1 MEDMERYHIGLDIG
15 TSSVGWAVIGDDFK
29 IKRKKGKNLIG
40 VRLFKE
46 GDTAAERRGFRTQR
60 RRLNRR
66 KWRLKLLEEI
76 FDPYMAEVDEYF
88 FARLK
93 ESNLSPKDSN
103 KKYLG
108 SLLFPDVSDSNFY
121 DKYPTI
127 YHLRRDLMEKDKKF
141 DLREIYLAIHHIVKY
156 RGNFLEKVP
165 AKNYKNSGASIGF
178 LLEEVNSLYKDI
190 IGDESVAILNSG
202 KFEDVE
208 KIILDE
214 ETRNLDK
221 QKSVGKLLVED
232 KKKKNIVTAFSKAI
246 LGYKFNI
253 EDLLLIKDSTLIE
266 SDKNKKITFNDENID
281 DIFNELSHSLDDNQM
296 DLLTKTREIY
306 FKFKLNMIV
315 PTGYTL
321 SESMIEKYEMHKAH
335 LKMYKKFINTLNAKD
350 RKILKNAYSDYINN
364 EKAKAANA
372 QENFYKTVKKTI
384 KDNNSDTAKKIIGLI
399 DEGNFMPKQR
409 TGENSVIPHQ
419 IHQIELDR
427 IIENQ
432 AKYYPWLAEEN
443 PVEKNRKFAKYKLDE
458 LVTFR
463 VPYYVGPLV
472 DKTESNK
479 NEKET
484 KFAWMVRKAKGT
496 ITPWNFE
503 NLVDRTESANRFI
516 KRMTSK
522 DTYIIGEDVL
532 PASSLL
538 YEKYKVLN
546 ELNNIK
552 VNEKKLDIEQKQD
565 IYLNL
570 FTTAKN
576 VTKKSLATYLNCSTD
591 SISGLSDGEKFNSSL
606 SSYIDLKAILGN
618 IVDDCNKNEN
628 LEKII
633 EYSTVFEDGNIYKE
647 KLSEISWLTDEQI
660 EKLSNIHFKGWGRL
674 SKKLLTQITNENGER
689 IIDALWNTSNNFM
702 QIINDE
708 SIQAKLAEI
717 NSEYTDTD
725 KYDLEDILDKVYTS
739 PQNKKAIRQ
748 VMKVVEDIEKAMKCE
763 PTSIAI
769 EFTREKRKSKLT
781 NTRYKKISET
791 YEEITDELISEYELG
806 KLQSELDSKANN
818 MRDRYYLY
826 FMQLGRDM
834 YTGEKINIDELHQKY
849 DIDHILPQS
858 FIKDDSLNNRVL
870 TSKGVNIKEKSDKTA
885 ADLYAAKMGDFWRK
899 LRKQGL
905 MTEQKYKNLLT
916 RTDSINKYT
925 KQSFIKRQ
933 LVETSQVVKLAA
945 NILQDKYSNTKII
958 EVRARLNSDLRKEYE
973 LIKNREVNDYH
984 HAIDGY
990 LTTFVGQYLYKVYPK
1005 LRSYFVYD
1013 DFKKLDS
1020 NYLKHMDKFNFIWKL
1035 EDKKAEDVYDNV
1047 NNEFILN
1054 VPKMKDYIQKIYNY
1068 KYMLVSKEVTTES
1081 SAFYKETKYK
1091 AGGMNLIPIKQNKPI
1106 NIYGGYKEKRNS
1118 YMMLV
1123 KIKKKKETI
1132 YKIVG
1137 IPRLLSDELD
1147 RLNTMSEKQ
1156 LLLETI
1162 ARTSLSKT
1170 EQNFKIILDKV
1181 YYGQLVID
1189 GNQKYTLG
1197 SVIYKHNAMQLHL
1210 SKQSLDTLAVGKN
1223 KSREVSDE
1231 ELMAVYKEILLVV
1244 NKYFELYDISKFR
1257 QKLNNGLEIFKEL
1270 PIYNI
1275 YENNKI
1281 KKIGKFEVL
1290 NRILIGLHANAARAD
1305 LSVLGFKDLGKLQVN
1320 GGIKLSP
1327 DAKLIYQ
1334 SPTGIFSRAVR
1345 VKDLG

>member
-15 TSSVGWAVIGDDFK
+15 TSSIGWAVIGDDFK

-46 GDTAAERRGFRTQR
+46 GDTAAERRSFRTQR

-93 ESNLSPKDSN
+93 ESNFSPKDSN

-108 SLLFPDVSDSNFY
+108 SLLFPDISDSNFY

-253 EDLLLIKDSTLIE
+253 EDLLLIE
-266 SDKNKKITFNDENID
+266 SDEKNKLTFNDENID

-335 LKMYKKFINTLNAKD
+335 LKMYKEFINTLNAKD

-372 QENFYKTVKKTI
+372 QENFYKTIKKTI

-409 TGENSVIPHQ
+409 TGENGVIPHQ
-419 IHQIELDR
+419 LHQIELDR

-538 YEKYKVLN
+538 YEKFKVLN

-552 VNEKKLDIEQKQD
+552 VNKKKLDVEQKQHV
-565 IYLNL
+565 YLDL
-570 FTTAKN
+570 FTTRKN
-576 VTKKSLATYLNCSTD
+576 VTKDNLATSLNCD
-591 SISGLSDGEKFNSSL
+591 VESITGLSDNEKFNSSL

-618 IVDDCNKNEN
+618 AVDDCNKNKD

-633 EYSTVFEDGNIYKE
+633 EYSTIFEDGNIYKE

-689 IIDALWNTSNNFM
+689 IIDALWNTSNNFI
-702 QIINDE
+702 QIISDE

-717 NSEYTDTD
+717 NGEYAD
-725 KYDLEDILDKVYTS
+725 KSNLEDILDEAYTS

-748 VMKVVEDIEKAMKCE
+748 VMKVVEDIEKAMKCK

-769 EFTREKRKSKLT
+769 EFTRRKGKSKLT

-791 YEEITDELISEYELG
+791 YEKITDELISEYELG
-806 KLQSELDSKANN
+806 KLQSKLDSKANN
-818 MRDRYYLY
+818 MRDIYYLY

-834 YTGEKINIDELHQKY
+834 YTGEKINIDELHQYY
-849 DIDHILPQS
+849 DIDHIFPRS
-858 FIKDDSLNNRVL
+858 FIKDNSLNNRVL
-870 TSKGVNIKEKSDKTA
+870 TRKEINNNEKADRTA
-885 ADLYAAKMGDFWRK
+885 ADLYAVKMGDFWRK

-905 MTEQKYKNLLT
+905 ITEKKYKNLLT
-916 RTDSINKYT
+916 RTDSIDKYT

-933 LVETSQVVKLAA
+933 LVETSQVVKMAA

-990 LTTFVGQYLYKVYPK
+990 LTIFIGQYLYKTYPK

-1068 KYMLVSKEVTTES
+1068 KYMLISKEVTTES
-1081 SAFYKETKYK
+1081 GAFYKETKYK

-1170 EQNFKIILDKV
+1170 EQNFKIILDKI

-1210 SKQSLDTLAVGKN
+1210 SKQALEILAVGKT
-1223 KSREVSDE
+1223 KSREVKDE
-1231 ELMAVYKEILLVV
+1231 ELIAVYEEILLVV

-1257 QKLNNGLEIFKEL
+1257 QKLNDGLEIFKEL

>member
-15 TSSVGWAVIGDDFK
+15 TSSIGWAVIGDDFK

-46 GDTAAERRGFRTQR
+46 GDTAAERRSFRTQR

-108 SLLFPDVSDSNFY
+108 SLLFPDISDSNFY

-253 EDLLLIKDSTLIE
+253 EDLLLIE
-266 SDKNKKITFNDENID
+266 SDEKNKLTFNDENID

-335 LKMYKKFINTLNAKD
+335 LKMYKEFINTLNAKD

-372 QENFYKTVKKTI
+372 QENFYKTIKKTI

-409 TGENSVIPHQ
+409 TGENGVIPHQ
-419 IHQIELDR
+419 LHQIELDR

-538 YEKYKVLN
+538 YEKFKVLN

-552 VNEKKLDIEQKQD
+552 VNKKKLDVEQKQHV
-565 IYLNL
+565 YLDL
-570 FTTAKN
+570 FTTRKN
-576 VTKKSLATYLNCSTD
+576 VTKDNLATSLNCD
-591 SISGLSDGEKFNSSL
+591 VESITGLSDNEKFNSSL

-618 IVDDCNKNEN
+618 AVDDCNKNKD

-633 EYSTVFEDGNIYKE
+633 EYSTIFEDGNIYKE

-689 IIDALWNTSNNFM
+689 IIDALWNTSNNFI
-702 QIINDE
+702 QIISDE

-717 NSEYTDTD
+717 NGEYAD
-725 KYDLEDILDKVYTS
+725 KSNLEDILDEAYTS

-748 VMKVVEDIEKAMKCE
+748 VMKVVEDIEKAMKCK

-769 EFTREKRKSKLT
+769 EFTRRKGKSKLT

-791 YEEITDELISEYELG
+791 YEKITDELISEYELG
-806 KLQSELDSKANN
+806 KLQSKLDSKANN
-818 MRDRYYLY
+818 MRDIYYLY

-834 YTGEKINIDELHQKY
+834 YTGEKINIDELHQYY
-849 DIDHILPQS
+849 DIDHIFPRS
-858 FIKDDSLNNRVL
+858 FIKDNSLNNRVL
-870 TSKGVNIKEKSDKTA
+870 TRKEINNNEKADRTA
-885 ADLYAAKMGDFWRK
+885 ADLYAVKMGDFWRK

-905 MTEQKYKNLLT
+905 ITEKKYKNLLT
-916 RTDSINKYT
+916 RTDSIDKYT

-933 LVETSQVVKLAA
+933 LVETSQVVKMAA

-990 LTTFVGQYLYKVYPK
+990 LTIFIGQYLYKTYPK

-1068 KYMLVSKEVTTES
+1068 KYMLISKEVTTES
-1081 SAFYKETKYK
+1081 GAFYKETKYK

-1170 EQNFKIILDKV
+1170 EQNFKIILDKI

-1197 SVIYKHNAMQLHL
+1197 SVIYKHNAMQLYL
-1210 SKQSLDTLAVGKN
+1210 SKQALEILAVGKT
-1223 KSREVSDE
+1223 KSREVKDE
-1231 ELMAVYKEILLVV
+1231 ELIAVYEEILLVV

-1257 QKLNNGLEIFKEL
+1257 QKLNDGLEIFKEL

>member
-1 MEDMERYHIGLDIG
+1 MERYHIGLDIG
-15 TSSVGWAVIGDDFK
+15 TSSIGWAVIGDDFK

-40 VRLFKE
+40 TRLFNE
-46 GDTAAERRGFRTQR
+46 GATAAERRGFRTQR

-93 ESNLSPKDSN
+93 SSNLSPKDSN

-108 SLLFPDVSDSNFY
+108 SLLFPDKSDSNFY

-127 YHLRRDLMEKDKKF
+127 YHLRRDLMEKDEKF

-156 RGNFLEKVP
+156 RGNFLENVP
-165 AKNYKNSGASIGF
+165 AKNYKNSGSSIGY
-178 LLEEVNSLYKDI
+178 LLEGVNNLYKDI
-190 IGDESVAILNSG
+190 IENENVTILNSG
-202 KFEDVE
+202 KFKDVE
-208 KIILDE
+208 KIILDDE
-214 ETRNLDK
+214 VRNIDK
-221 QKSVGKLLVED
+221 QKNVGKLLVED
-232 KKKKNIVTAFSKAI
+232 KEKKNIITAFSKAI
-246 LGYKFNI
+246 FGYKFNI
-253 EDLLLIKDSTLIE
+253 EDLLLIEDSILIE
-266 SDKNKKITFNDENID
+266 NDKNKKITFNDENID
-281 DIFNELSHSLDDNQM
+281 DVFNELSHSLNDNQM

-306 FKFKLNMIV
+306 FKVKLNMIV
-315 PTGYTL
+315 PSGYTL
-321 SESMIEKYEMHKAH
+321 SESMIEKYETHRAH
-335 LKMYKKFINTLNAKD
+335 LKMYKEFINTLNLKD

-364 EKAKAANA
+364 KKAKAANA
-372 QENFYKTVKKTI
+372 QENFYKAVKKTI

-399 DEGNFMPKQR
+399 DDGNFMPKQR
-409 TGENSVIPHQ
+409 TGENGVIPHQ
-419 IHQIELDR
+419 LHQIELDR

-432 AKYYPWLAEEN
+432 SKYYPWLAEEN

-538 YEKYKVLN
+538 YEKFKVLN

-552 VNEKKLDIEQKQD
+552 VNKKKLDIEQKQNV
-565 IYLNL
+565 YLDL
-570 FTTAKN
+570 FTTTKN
-576 VTKKSLATYLNCSTD
+576 ITKKNLANFLNCD
-591 SISGLSDGEKFNSSL
+591 IESITGLSDNNKFNSSL
-606 SSYIDLKAILGN
+606 SSYIELKGILGN
-618 IVDDCNKNEN
+618 TVDDYSKNED
-628 LEKII
+628 LERII
-633 EYSTVFEDGNIYKE
+633 EYSTIFEDGNIYKE

-674 SKKLLTQITNENGER
+674 SKRLLTQITNDNGER

-702 QIINDE
+702 QIISDE

-717 NSEYTDTD
+717 NGKYTD
-725 KYDLEDILDKVYTS
+725 KSDLEDILSEAYTS

-748 VMKVVEDIEKAMKCE
+748 VMKVVEDIEKAMQCE
-763 PTSIAI
+763 PTSISI
-769 EFTREKRKSKLT
+769 EFTRKKQKSRLT
-781 NTRYKKISET
+781 NTRYKKISDV
-791 YEEITDELISEYELG
+791 YEKIADEVISEYELR

-834 YTGEKINIDELHQKY
+834 YTGEKINIDELHQRY

-858 FIKDDSLNNRVL
+858 FIKDDSINNRVL
-870 TSKGVNIKEKSDKTA
+870 TRKDVNNKEKSDKTA
-885 ADLYAAKMGDFWRK
+885 ADLYAVEMSDFWRK

-905 MTEQKYKNLLT
+905 ITEQKYKNLLT

-933 LVETSQVVKLAA
+933 LVETSQVVKLVA
-945 NILQDKYSNTKII
+945 NILQDKYSDTKII
-958 EVRARLNSDLRKEYE
+958 EVRAKLNSNLREEYK
-973 LIKNREVNDYH
+973 LIKNRAVNDYH

-990 LTTFVGQYLYKVYPK
+990 LTTFIGQYLYKTYPK
-1005 LRSYFVYD
+1005 LRSYFVYN

-1020 NYLKHMDKFNFIWKL
+1020 NYLKHMKKFNFLWQL
-1035 EDKKAEDVYDNV
+1035 QDDKTIDIYDNV
-1047 NNEFILN
+1047 NNEFVLN

-1081 SAFYKETKYK
+1081 GAFYKETKYK

-1210 SKQSLDTLAVGKN
+1210 SKQALEILAVGKT
-1223 KSREVSDE
+1223 KSREVKDE
-1231 ELMAVYKEILLVV
+1231 ELIAVYEEILLVV

-1257 QKLNNGLEIFKEL
+1257 QKLNDGLEIFKEL
-1270 PIYNI
+1270 PIHNI

>member
-1 MEDMERYHIGLDIG
+1 MERYHIGLDIG
-15 TSSVGWAVIGDDFK
+15 TSSIGWAVIGDDFK

-40 VRLFKE
+40 TRLFKE
-46 GDTAAERRGFRTQR
+46 GNTAAERRGFRTQR

-190 IGDESVAILNSG
+190 IGDESVVILNSG

-214 ETRNLDK
+214 ENRNLDK

-246 LGYKFNI
+246 FGYKFNI
-253 EDLLLIKDSTLIE
+253 EDLLLIENDE
-266 SDKNKKITFNDENID
+266 KNKLTFNDENID
-281 DIFNELSHSLDDNQM
+281 DIFNELSHSLNDNQM

-335 LKMYKKFINTLNAKD
+335 LKMYKEFINTLNTKD

-409 TGENSVIPHQ
+409 TGENGVIPHQ
-419 IHQIELDR
+419 LHQIELDR

-538 YEKYKVLN
+538 YEKFKVLN

-552 VNEKKLDIEQKQD
+552 VNKKKLDVEQKQHV
-565 IYLNL
+565 YLDL
-570 FTTAKN
+570 FTTRKN
-576 VTKKSLATYLNCSTD
+576 VTKDNLATSLNCD
-591 SISGLSDGEKFNSSL
+591 AGSITGLSDNEKFNSSL

-618 IVDDCNKNEN
+618 AVDDCNKNED

-633 EYSTVFEDGNIYKE
+633 EYSTIFEDGNIYKE

-689 IIDALWNTSNNFM
+689 IIDALWNTSNNFI
-702 QIINDE
+702 QIISDE

-717 NSEYTDTD
+717 NGEYAD
-725 KYDLEDILDKVYTS
+725 KSNLEDILDEAYTS

-748 VMKVVEDIEKAMKCE
+748 VMKVVEDIEKAMKCK

-769 EFTREKRKSKLT
+769 EFTRRKGKSKLT
-781 NTRYKKISET
+781 NTRYKKISEA
-791 YEEITDELISEYELG
+791 YEKITDELISEYELG
-806 KLQSELDSKANN
+806 KLQSKLDSKANN
-818 MRDRYYLY
+818 MRDIYYLY

-834 YTGEKINIDELHQKY
+834 YTGEKINIDELHQYY
-849 DIDHILPQS
+849 DIDHIFPRS
-858 FIKDDSLNNRVL
+858 FIKDNSLNNRVL
-870 TSKGVNIKEKSDKTA
+870 TRKEINNNEKADRTA
-885 ADLYAAKMGDFWRK
+885 ADLYAVKMGDFWRK
-899 LRKQGL
+899 LCKQGL
-905 MTEQKYKNLLT
+905 ITEKKYKNLLT
-916 RTDSINKYT
+916 RTDSIDKYT

-933 LVETSQVVKLAA
+933 LVETSQVVKMAA

-990 LTTFVGQYLYKVYPK
+990 LTIFIGQYLYKTYPK

-1081 SAFYKETKYK
+1081 GAFYKETKYK

-1210 SKQSLDTLAVGKN
+1210 SKQALEILAVGKT
-1223 KSREVSDE
+1223 KSREVKDE
-1231 ELMAVYKEILLVV
+1231 ELIAVYEEILLVV

-1257 QKLNNGLEIFKEL
+1257 QKLNDGLEIFKEL

-1290 NRILIGLHANAARAD
+1290 NRILIGLHANAARVD

>member
-15 TSSVGWAVIGDDFK
+15 TSSIGWAVIGDDFK

-46 GDTAAERRGFRTQR
+46 GDTAAERRSFRTQR

-108 SLLFPDVSDSNFY
+108 SLLFPDISDSNFY

-253 EDLLLIKDSTLIE
+253 EDLLLIE
-266 SDKNKKITFNDENID
+266 SDEKNKLTFNDENID

-335 LKMYKKFINTLNAKD
+335 LKMYKEFINTLNAKD

-372 QENFYKTVKKTI
+372 QENFYKTIKKTI

-409 TGENSVIPHQ
+409 TGENGVIPHQ
-419 IHQIELDR
+419 LHQIELDR

-538 YEKYKVLN
+538 YEKFKVLN

-552 VNEKKLDIEQKQD
+552 VNKKKLDVEQKQHV
-565 IYLNL
+565 YLDL
-570 FTTAKN
+570 FTTRKN
-576 VTKKSLATYLNCSTD
+576 VTKDNLATSLNCD
-591 SISGLSDGEKFNSSL
+591 VESITGLSDNEKFNSSL

-618 IVDDCNKNEN
+618 AVDDCNKNKD

-633 EYSTVFEDGNIYKE
+633 EYSTIFEDGNIYKE

-689 IIDALWNTSNNFM
+689 IIDALWNTSNNFI
-702 QIINDE
+702 QIISDE

-717 NSEYTDTD
+717 NGEYAD
-725 KYDLEDILDKVYTS
+725 KSNLEDILDEAYTS

-748 VMKVVEDIEKAMKCE
+748 VMKVVEDIEKAMKCK

-769 EFTREKRKSKLT
+769 EFTRRKGKSKLT

-791 YEEITDELISEYELG
+791 YEKITDELISEYELG
-806 KLQSELDSKANN
+806 KLQSKLDSKANN
-818 MRDRYYLY
+818 MRDIYYLY

-834 YTGEKINIDELHQKY
+834 YTGEKINIDELHQYY
-849 DIDHILPQS
+849 DIDHIFPRS
-858 FIKDDSLNNRVL
+858 FIKDNSLNNRVL
-870 TSKGVNIKEKSDKTA
+870 TRKEINNNEKADRTA
-885 ADLYAAKMGDFWRK
+885 ADLYAVKMGDFWRK

-905 MTEQKYKNLLT
+905 ITEKKYKNLLT
-916 RTDSINKYT
+916 RTDSIDKYT

-933 LVETSQVVKLAA
+933 LVETSQVVKMAA

-990 LTTFVGQYLYKVYPK
+990 LTIFIGQYLYKTYPK

-1068 KYMLVSKEVTTES
+1068 KYMLISKEVTTES
-1081 SAFYKETKYK
+1081 GAFYKETKYK
-1091 AGGMNLIPIKQNKPI
+1091 AGGVNLIPIKQNKPI

-1170 EQNFKIILDKV
+1170 EQNFKIILDKI

-1210 SKQSLDTLAVGKN
+1210 SKQALEILAVGKT
-1223 KSREVSDE
+1223 KSREVKDE
-1231 ELMAVYKEILLVV
+1231 ELIAVYEEILLVV

-1257 QKLNNGLEIFKEL
+1257 QKLNDGLEIFKEL

-1345 VKDLG
+1345 V

>member
-1 MEDMERYHIGLDIG
+1 MERYHIGLDIG
-15 TSSVGWAVIGDDFK
+15 TSSIGWAVIGDDFK

-40 VRLFKE
+40 TRLFKE
-46 GDTAAERRGFRTQR
+46 GNTAAERRGFRTQR

-190 IGDESVAILNSG
+190 IGDESVVILNSG

-214 ETRNLDK
+214 ENRNLDK

-246 LGYKFNI
+246 FGYKFNI
-253 EDLLLIKDSTLIE
+253 EDLLLIENDE
-266 SDKNKKITFNDENID
+266 KNKLTFNDENID
-281 DIFNELSHSLDDNQM
+281 DIFNELSHSLNDNQM

-335 LKMYKKFINTLNAKD
+335 LKMYKEFINTLNTKD

-409 TGENSVIPHQ
+409 TGENGVIPHQ
-419 IHQIELDR
+419 LHQIELDR

-538 YEKYKVLN
+538 YEKFKVLN

-552 VNEKKLDIEQKQD
+552 VNKKKLDVEQKQHV
-565 IYLNL
+565 YLDL
-570 FTTAKN
+570 FTTRKN
-576 VTKKSLATYLNCSTD
+576 VTKDNLATSLNCD
-591 SISGLSDGEKFNSSL
+591 AGSITGLSDNEKFNSSL

-618 IVDDCNKNEN
+618 AVDDCNKNED

-633 EYSTVFEDGNIYKE
+633 KYSTIFEDGNIYKE

-689 IIDALWNTSNNFM
+689 IIDALWNTSNNFI
-702 QIINDE
+702 QIISDE

-717 NSEYTDTD
+717 NGEYAD
-725 KYDLEDILDKVYTS
+725 KSNLEDILDEAYTS

-748 VMKVVEDIEKAMKCE
+748 VMKVVEDIEKAMKCK

-769 EFTREKRKSKLT
+769 EFTRRKGKSKLT
-781 NTRYKKISET
+781 NTRYKKISEA
-791 YEEITDELISEYELG
+791 YEKITDELISEYELG
-806 KLQSELDSKANN
+806 KLQSKLDSKANN
-818 MRDRYYLY
+818 MRDIYYLY

-834 YTGEKINIDELHQKY
+834 YTGEKINID
-849 DIDHILPQS
+849 HIFPRS
-858 FIKDDSLNNRVL
+858 FIKDNSLNNRVL
-870 TSKGVNIKEKSDKTA
+870 TRKEINNNEKADRTA
-885 ADLYAAKMGDFWRK
+885 ADLYAVKMGDFWRK

-905 MTEQKYKNLLT
+905 ITEKKYKNLLT
-916 RTDSINKYT
+916 RTDSIDKYT

-933 LVETSQVVKLAA
+933 LVETSQVVKMAA

-990 LTTFVGQYLYKVYPK
+990 LTIFIGQYLYKTYPK

-1081 SAFYKETKYK
+1081 GAFYKETKYK

-1210 SKQSLDTLAVGKN
+1210 SKQALEILAVGKT
-1223 KSREVSDE
+1223 KSREVKDE
-1231 ELMAVYKEILLVV
+1231 ELIAVYEEILLVV

-1257 QKLNNGLEIFKEL
+1257 QKLNDGLEIFKEL

-1290 NRILIGLHANAARAD
+1290 NRILIGLHANAARVD

>member
-15 TSSVGWAVIGDDFK
+15 TSSIGWAVIGDDFK

-46 GDTAAERRGFRTQR
+46 GDTAAERRSFRTQR

-108 SLLFPDVSDSNFY
+108 SLLFPDISDSNFY

-253 EDLLLIKDSTLIE
+253 EDLLLIE
-266 SDKNKKITFNDENID
+266 SDEKNKLTFNDENID

-321 SESMIEKYEMHKAH
+321 SESMIEKYEMHKAY
-335 LKMYKKFINTLNAKD
+335 LKMYKEFINTLNAKD

-372 QENFYKTVKKTI
+372 QENFYKTIKKTI

-409 TGENSVIPHQ
+409 TGENGVIPHQ
-419 IHQIELDR
+419 LHQIELDR

-538 YEKYKVLN
+538 YEKFKVLN

-552 VNEKKLDIEQKQD
+552 VNKKKLDVEQKQHV
-565 IYLNL
+565 YLDL
-570 FTTAKN
+570 FTTRKN
-576 VTKKSLATYLNCSTD
+576 VTKDNLATSLNCD
-591 SISGLSDGEKFNSSL
+591 VESITGLSDNEKFNSSL

-618 IVDDCNKNEN
+618 AVDDCNKNKD

-633 EYSTVFEDGNIYKE
+633 EYSTIFEDGNIYKE

-674 SKKLLTQITNENGER
+674 SKKLLTQITNENGKR
-689 IIDALWNTSNNFM
+689 IIDALWNTSNNFI
-702 QIINDE
+702 QIISDE

-717 NSEYTDTD
+717 NGEYAD
-725 KYDLEDILDKVYTS
+725 KSNLEDILDEAYTS

-748 VMKVVEDIEKAMKCE
+748 VMKVVEDIEKAMKCK

-769 EFTREKRKSKLT
+769 EFTRRKGKSKLT

-791 YEEITDELISEYELG
+791 YEKITDELISEYELG
-806 KLQSELDSKANN
+806 KLQSKLDSKANN
-818 MRDRYYLY
+818 MRDIYYLY

-834 YTGEKINIDELHQKY
+834 YTGEKINIDELHQYY
-849 DIDHILPQS
+849 DIDHIFPRS
-858 FIKDDSLNNRVL
+858 FIKDNSLNNRVL
-870 TSKGVNIKEKSDKTA
+870 TRKEINNNEKADRTA
-885 ADLYAAKMGDFWRK
+885 ADLYAVKMGDFWRK

-905 MTEQKYKNLLT
+905 ITEKKYKNLLT
-916 RTDSINKYT
+916 RTDSIDKYT

-933 LVETSQVVKLAA
+933 LVETSQVVKMAA

-990 LTTFVGQYLYKVYPK
+990 LTIFIGQYLYKTYPK

-1068 KYMLVSKEVTTES
+1068 KYMLISKEVTTES
-1081 SAFYKETKYK
+1081 GAFYKETKYK

-1170 EQNFKIILDKV
+1170 EQNFKIILDKI

-1210 SKQSLDTLAVGKN
+1210 SKQALEILAVGKT
-1223 KSREVSDE
+1223 KSREVKDE
-1231 ELMAVYKEILLVV
+1231 ELIAVYEEILLVV

-1257 QKLNNGLEIFKEL
+1257 QKLNDGLEIFKEL

>member
-1 MEDMERYHIGLDIG
+1 MEKYHIGLDIG
-15 TSSVGWAVIGDDFK
+15 TSSIGWAVIGDDFK

-40 VRLFKE
+40 IRLFKE

-93 ESNLSPKDSN
+93 SSNLSPKDNN
-103 KKYLG
+103 KEYLG

-127 YHLRRDLMEKDKKF
+127 YHLRRDLMEKDEKF

-178 LLEEVNSLYKDI
+178 LLEEVNDLYRNI
-190 IGDESVAILNSG
+190 IGDESATILDG
-202 KFEDVE
+202 DKFEDVE
-208 KIILDE
+208 KIILNDE
-214 ETRNLDK
+214 IRNIDK
-221 QKSVGKLLVED
+221 QKNVGKLLVED

-246 LGYKFNI
+246 FGYKFNI

-296 DLLTKTREIY
+296 GLLIKTREIY

-335 LKMYKKFINTLNAKD
+335 LKMYKEFINTLNAKD

-372 QENFYKTVKKTI
+372 QENFYKTIKKTI
-384 KDNNSDTAKKIIGLI
+384 KDNNSDTAKKIISLI

-409 TGENSVIPHQ
+409 TSGNGVIPHQ
-419 IHQIELDR
+419 LHQIELDR
-427 IIENQ
+427 IIKNQ

-484 KFAWMVRKAKGT
+484 KFAWMVRKSKGT

-538 YEKYKVLN
+538 YEKFKVLN

-565 IYLNL
+565 VYLKL
-570 FTTAKN
+570 FKN
-576 VTKKSLATYLNCSTD
+576 EKSVTKKNLATSLNCDVESITGLTD
-591 SISGLSDGEKFNSSL
+591 NKKFNSSL

-618 IVDDCNKNEN
+618 VVDDYSKNED

-633 EYSTVFEDGNIYKE
+633 EYSTIFEDGNIYKE

-702 QIINDE
+702 QIVNDE

-717 NSEYTDTD
+717 NGEYAD
-725 KYDLEDILDKVYTS
+725 KYDLEDMLDEAYTS

-748 VMKVVEDIEKAMKCE
+748 VMKVVEDIEKAMQCE

-791 YEEITDELISEYELG
+791 YEKIADELISEYELG
-806 KLQSELDSKANN
+806 KLQSELDSNANN
-818 MRDRYYLY
+818 MKDRYYLY

-870 TSKGVNIKEKSDKTA
+870 TRKDVNNKEKSDKTA
-885 ADLYAAKMGDFWRK
+885 ADLYAAKMGNFWRK
-899 LRKQGL
+899 LYEQGL
-905 MTEQKYKNLLT
+905 ITKQKYNNLLT
-916 RTDSINKYT
+916 KTDSINKYV
-925 KQSFIKRQ
+925 KQGFIKRQ
-933 LVETSQVVKLAA
+933 LVETSQVVKLVA
-945 NILQDKYSNTKII
+945 NTLKKQYSDTKII

-990 LTTFVGQYLYKVYPK
+990 LTTFIGQYLYKTYPK

-1020 NYLKHMDKFNFIWKL
+1020 NYLKHMNKFNFLWQL
-1035 EDKKAEDVYDNV
+1035 EDDETNNVYDNV

-1054 VPKMKDYIQKIYNY
+1054 VPEMKEYIQKIYNY
-1068 KYMLVSKEVTTES
+1068 KYMLVSKEVNTKNG
-1081 SAFYKETKYK
+1081 AFYDQTKYNAK
-1091 AGGMNLIPIKQNKPI
+1091 TVNLIPIKKDKPT
-1106 NIYGGYKEKRNS
+1106 NIYGGYKGKIS
-1118 YMMLV
+1118 GYMMLV
-1123 KIKKKKETI
+1123 KIQKKKGVI
-1132 YKIVG
+1132 YKFVG
-1137 IPRLLSDELD
+1137 VPRLWTDELD
-1147 RLNTMSEKQ
+1147 RLNDTDEKKA
-1156 LLLETI
+1156 LLKKI
-1162 ARTSLSKT
+1162 AKASLSKA
-1170 EQNFKIILDKV
+1170 EQNFEVILDKV
-1181 YYGQLVID
+1181 YYGQLIID
-1189 GNQKYTLG
+1189 GGQKYTLG
-1197 SVIYKHNAMQLHL
+1197 SSEYKYNAMQLHL
-1210 SKQSLDTLAVGKN
+1210 STRSLKTLAKEKVKEA
-1223 KSREVSDE
+1223 KVTDK
-1231 ELMAVYKEILLVV
+1231 ELVDVYEEILSVA
-1244 NKYFELYDISKFR
+1244 NKYFELYDINKFR
-1257 QKLNNGLEIFKEL
+1257 QRLNEGLEMFKKL
-1270 PIYNI
+1270 PIHNV
-1275 YENNKI
+1275 YEGNKV
-1281 KKIGKFEVL
+1281 KQVGKFEVL
-1290 NRILIGLHANAARAD
+1290 NRILIGLHANAMITD
-1305 LSVLGFKDLGKLQVN
+1305 LKALGIKTKLGQMQVI

-1327 DAKLIYQ
+1327 EAKLIYQ
-1334 SPTGIFSRAVR
+1334 SPTGIFSRVVR

>member
-15 TSSVGWAVIGDDFK
+15 TSSIGWAVIGDDFK

-40 VRLFKE
+40 TRLFKE
-46 GDTAAERRGFRTQR
+46 GNTAAERRGFRTQR

-190 IGDESVAILNSG
+190 IGDESVVILNSG

-214 ETRNLDK
+214 ENRNLDE

-246 LGYKFNI
+246 FGYKFNI
-253 EDLLLIKDSTLIE
+253 EDLLLIENDE
-266 SDKNKKITFNDENID
+266 KNKLTFNDENID
-281 DIFNELSHSLDDNQM
+281 DIFNELSHSLNDNQM

-335 LKMYKKFINTLNAKD
+335 LKMYKEFINTLNTKD

-409 TGENSVIPHQ
+409 TGENGVIPHQ
-419 IHQIELDR
+419 LHQIELDR

-538 YEKYKVLN
+538 YEKFKVLN

-552 VNEKKLDIEQKQD
+552 VNKKKLDVEQKQHV
-565 IYLNL
+565 YLDL
-570 FTTAKN
+570 FTTRKN
-576 VTKKSLATYLNCSTD
+576 VTKDNLATSLNCD
-591 SISGLSDGEKFNSSL
+591 AGSITGLSDNEKFNSSL

-618 IVDDCNKNEN
+618 AVDDCNKNED

-633 EYSTVFEDGNIYKE
+633 EYSTIFEDGNIYKE

-689 IIDALWNTSNNFM
+689 IIDALWNTSNNFI
-702 QIINDE
+702 QIISDE

-717 NSEYTDTD
+717 NGEYAD
-725 KYDLEDILDKVYTS
+725 KSNLEDILDEAYTS

-748 VMKVVEDIEKAMKCE
+748 VMKVVEDIEKAMKCK

-769 EFTREKRKSKLT
+769 EFTRRKGKSKLT
-781 NTRYKKISET
+781 NTRYKKISEA
-791 YEEITDELISEYELG
+791 YEKITDELISEYELG
-806 KLQSELDSKANN
+806 KLQSKLDSKANN
-818 MRDRYYLY
+818 MRDIYYLY

-834 YTGEKINIDELHQKY
+834 YTGEKINIDELHQYY
-849 DIDHILPQS
+849 DIDHIFPRS
-858 FIKDDSLNNRVL
+858 FIKDNSLNNRVL
-870 TSKGVNIKEKSDKTA
+870 TRKEINNNEKADRTA
-885 ADLYAAKMGDFWRK
+885 ADLYAVKMGDFWRK

-905 MTEQKYKNLLT
+905 ITEKKYKNLLT
-916 RTDSINKYT
+916 RTDSIDKYT

-933 LVETSQVVKLAA
+933 LVETSQVVKMAA

-990 LTTFVGQYLYKVYPK
+990 LTIFIGQYLYKTYPK

-1081 SAFYKETKYK
+1081 GAFYKETKYK

-1210 SKQSLDTLAVGKN
+1210 SKQALEILAVGKT
-1223 KSREVSDE
+1223 KSREVKDE
-1231 ELMAVYKEILLVV
+1231 ELIAVYEEILLVV

-1257 QKLNNGLEIFKEL
+1257 QKLNDGLEIFKEL

-1290 NRILIGLHANAARAD
+1290 NRILIGLHANAARVD

>member
-1 MEDMERYHIGLDIG
+1 MERYHIGLDIG
-15 TSSVGWAVIGDDFK
+15 TSSIGWAVIGDDFK

-46 GDTAAERRGFRTQR
+46 GDTAAERRSFRTQR

-108 SLLFPDVSDSNFY
+108 SLLFPDISDSNFY

-253 EDLLLIKDSTLIE
+253 EDLLLIE
-266 SDKNKKITFNDENID
+266 SDEKNKLTFNDENID

-335 LKMYKKFINTLNAKD
+335 LKMYKEFINTLNAKD

-372 QENFYKTVKKTI
+372 QENFYKTIKKTI

-409 TGENSVIPHQ
+409 TGENGVIPHQ
-419 IHQIELDR
+419 LHQIELDR

-538 YEKYKVLN
+538 YEKFKVLN

-552 VNEKKLDIEQKQD
+552 VNKKKLDVEQKQHV
-565 IYLNL
+565 YLDL
-570 FTTAKN
+570 FTTRKN
-576 VTKKSLATYLNCSTD
+576 VTKDNLATSLNCD
-591 SISGLSDGEKFNSSL
+591 VESIIGLSDNEKFNSSL

-618 IVDDCNKNEN
+618 AVDDCNKNKD

-633 EYSTVFEDGNIYKE
+633 EYSTIFEDGNIYKE

-689 IIDALWNTSNNFM
+689 IIDALWNTSNNFI
-702 QIINDE
+702 QIISDE

-717 NSEYTDTD
+717 NGEYAD
-725 KYDLEDILDKVYTS
+725 KSNLEDILDEAYTS

-748 VMKVVEDIEKAMKCE
+748 VMKVVEDIEKAMKCK

-769 EFTREKRKSKLT
+769 EFTRRKGKSKLT

-791 YEEITDELISEYELG
+791 YEKITDELISEYELG
-806 KLQSELDSKANN
+806 KLQSKLDSKANN
-818 MRDRYYLY
+818 MRDIYYLY

-834 YTGEKINIDELHQKY
+834 YTGEKINIDELHQYY
-849 DIDHILPQS
+849 DIDHIFPRS
-858 FIKDDSLNNRVL
+858 FIKDNSLNNRVL
-870 TSKGVNIKEKSDKTA
+870 TRKEINNNEKADRTA
-885 ADLYAAKMGDFWRK
+885 ADLYAVKMGDFWRK

-905 MTEQKYKNLLT
+905 ITEKKYKNLLT
-916 RTDSINKYT
+916 RTDSIDKYT

-933 LVETSQVVKLAA
+933 LVETSQVVKMAA

-990 LTTFVGQYLYKVYPK
+990 LTIFIGQYLYKTYPK

-1068 KYMLVSKEVTTES
+1068 KYMLISKEVTTES
-1081 SAFYKETKYK
+1081 GAFYKETKYK

-1170 EQNFKIILDKV
+1170 EQNFKIILDKI

-1210 SKQSLDTLAVGKN
+1210 SKQALEILAVGKT
-1223 KSREVSDE
+1223 KSREVKDE
-1231 ELMAVYKEILLVV
+1231 ELIAVYEEILLVV

-1257 QKLNNGLEIFKEL
+1257 QKLNDGLEIFKEL

-1334 SPTGIFSRAVR
+1334 SPTEIFSRAVR

>member
-1 MEDMERYHIGLDIG
+1 MERYHIGLDIG
-15 TSSVGWAVIGDDFK
+15 TSSIGWAVIGDDFK

-46 GDTAAERRGFRTQR
+46 GDTAAERRSFRTQR

-108 SLLFPDVSDSNFY
+108 SLLFPDISDSNFY

-253 EDLLLIKDSTLIE
+253 EDLLLIE
-266 SDKNKKITFNDENID
+266 SDEKNKLTFNDENID

-335 LKMYKKFINTLNAKD
+335 LKMYKEFINTLNAKD

-372 QENFYKTVKKTI
+372 QENFYKTIKKTI

-409 TGENSVIPHQ
+409 TGENGVIPHQ
-419 IHQIELDR
+419 LHQIELDR

-538 YEKYKVLN
+538 YEKFKVLN

-552 VNEKKLDIEQKQD
+552 VNKKKLDVEQKQHV
-565 IYLNL
+565 YLDL
-570 FTTAKN
+570 FTTRKN
-576 VTKKSLATYLNCSTD
+576 VTKDNLATSLNCD
-591 SISGLSDGEKFNSSL
+591 VESITGLSDNEKFNSSL

-618 IVDDCNKNEN
+618 AVDDCNKNKD

-633 EYSTVFEDGNIYKE
+633 EYSTIFEDGNIYKE

-689 IIDALWNTSNNFM
+689 IIDALWNTSNNFI
-702 QIINDE
+702 QIISDE

-717 NSEYTDTD
+717 NGEYAD
-725 KYDLEDILDKVYTS
+725 KSNLEDILDEAYTS

-748 VMKVVEDIEKAMKCE
+748 VMKVVEDIEKAMKCK

-769 EFTREKRKSKLT
+769 EFTRRKGKSKLT

-791 YEEITDELISEYELG
+791 YEKITDELISEYELG
-806 KLQSELDSKANN
+806 KLQSKLDSKANN
-818 MRDRYYLY
+818 MRNIYYLY

-834 YTGEKINIDELHQKY
+834 YTGEKINIDELHQYY
-849 DIDHILPQS
+849 DIDHIFPRS
-858 FIKDDSLNNRVL
+858 FIKDNSLNNRVL
-870 TSKGVNIKEKSDKTA
+870 TRKEINNNEKADRTA
-885 ADLYAAKMGDFWRK
+885 ADLYAVKMGDFWRK

-905 MTEQKYKNLLT
+905 ITEKKYKNLLT
-916 RTDSINKYT
+916 RTDSIDKYT

-933 LVETSQVVKLAA
+933 LVETSQVVKMAA

-990 LTTFVGQYLYKVYPK
+990 LTIFIGQYLYKTYPK

-1068 KYMLVSKEVTTES
+1068 KYMLISKEVTTES
-1081 SAFYKETKYK
+1081 GAFYKETKYK

-1170 EQNFKIILDKV
+1170 EQNFKIILDKI

-1210 SKQSLDTLAVGKN
+1210 SKQALEILAVGKT
-1223 KSREVSDE
+1223 KSREVKDE
-1231 ELMAVYKEILLVV
+1231 ELIAVYEEILLVV

-1257 QKLNNGLEIFKEL
+1257 QKLNDGLEIFKEL

>member
-1 MEDMERYHIGLDIG
+1 MERYHIGLDIG
-15 TSSVGWAVIGDDFK
+15 TSSIGWAVIGDDFK

-46 GDTAAERRGFRTQR
+46 GDTAAERRSFRTQR

-108 SLLFPDVSDSNFY
+108 SLLFPDISDSNFY

-253 EDLLLIKDSTLIE
+253 EDLLLIE
-266 SDKNKKITFNDENID
+266 SDEKNKLTFNDENID

-335 LKMYKKFINTLNAKD
+335 LKMYKEFINTLNAKD

-372 QENFYKTVKKTI
+372 QENFYKTIKKTI

-409 TGENSVIPHQ
+409 TGENGVIPHQ
-419 IHQIELDR
+419 LHQIELDR

-538 YEKYKVLN
+538 YEKFKVLN

-552 VNEKKLDIEQKQD
+552 VNKKKLDVEQKQHV
-565 IYLNL
+565 YLDL
-570 FTTAKN
+570 FTTRKN
-576 VTKKSLATYLNCSTD
+576 VTKDNLATSLNCD
-591 SISGLSDGEKFNSSL
+591 VESITGLSDNEKFNSSL

-618 IVDDCNKNEN
+618 AVDDCNKNKD

-633 EYSTVFEDGNIYKE
+633 EYSTIFEDGNIYKE

-689 IIDALWNTSNNFM
+689 IIDALWNTSNNFI
-702 QIINDE
+702 QIISDE

-717 NSEYTDTD
+717 NGEYAD
-725 KYDLEDILDKVYTS
+725 KSNLEDILDEAYTS

-748 VMKVVEDIEKAMKCE
+748 VMKVVEDIEKAMKCK

-769 EFTREKRKSKLT
+769 EFTRRKGKSKLT

-791 YEEITDELISEYELG
+791 YEKITDELISEYELG
-806 KLQSELDSKANN
+806 KLQSKLDSKANN
-818 MRDRYYLY
+818 MRDIYYLY

-834 YTGEKINIDELHQKY
+834 YTGEKINIDELHQYY
-849 DIDHILPQS
+849 DIDHIFPRS
-858 FIKDDSLNNRVL
+858 FIKDNSLNNRVL
-870 TSKGVNIKEKSDKTA
+870 TRKEINNNEKADRTA
-885 ADLYAAKMGDFWRK
+885 ADLYAVKMGDFWRK

-905 MTEQKYKNLLT
+905 ITEKKYKNLLT
-916 RTDSINKYT
+916 RTDSIDKYT

-933 LVETSQVVKLAA
+933 LVETSQVVKMAA

-990 LTTFVGQYLYKVYPK
+990 LTIFIGQYLYKTYPK

-1068 KYMLVSKEVTTES
+1068 KYMLISKEVTTES
-1081 SAFYKETKYK
+1081 GAFYKETKYK

-1170 EQNFKIILDKV
+1170 EQNFKIILDKI

-1210 SKQSLDTLAVGKN
+1210 SKQALEILAVGKT
-1223 KSREVSDE
+1223 KSREVKDE
-1231 ELMAVYKEILLVV
+1231 ELIAVYEEILLVV

-1257 QKLNNGLEIFKEL
+1257 QKLNDGLEIFKEL

-1290 NRILIGLHANAARAD
+1290 NGILIGLHANAARAD

>member
-1 MEDMERYHIGLDIG
+1 MERYHIGLDIG
-15 TSSVGWAVIGDDFK
+15 TSSIGWAVIGDDFK

-46 GDTAAERRGFRTQR
+46 GDTAAERRSFRTQR

-108 SLLFPDVSDSNFY
+108 SLLFPDISDSNFY

-253 EDLLLIKDSTLIE
+253 EDLLLIE
-266 SDKNKKITFNDENID
+266 SDENID

-335 LKMYKKFINTLNAKD
+335 LKMYKEFINTLNAKD

-372 QENFYKTVKKTI
+372 QENFYKTIKKTI

-409 TGENSVIPHQ
+409 TGENGVIPHQ
-419 IHQIELDR
+419 LHQIELDR

-538 YEKYKVLN
+538 YEKFKVLN

-552 VNEKKLDIEQKQD
+552 VNKKKLDVEQKQHV
-565 IYLNL
+565 YLDL
-570 FTTAKN
+570 FTTRKN
-576 VTKKSLATYLNCSTD
+576 VTKDNLATSLNCD
-591 SISGLSDGEKFNSSL
+591 VESITGLSDNEKFNSSL

-618 IVDDCNKNEN
+618 AVDDCNKNKD

-633 EYSTVFEDGNIYKE
+633 EYSTIFEDGNIYKE

-689 IIDALWNTSNNFM
+689 IIDALWNTSNNFI
-702 QIINDE
+702 QIISDE

-717 NSEYTDTD
+717 NGEYAD
-725 KYDLEDILDKVYTS
+725 KSNLEDILDEAYTS

-748 VMKVVEDIEKAMKCE
+748 VMKVVEDIEKAMKCK

-769 EFTREKRKSKLT
+769 EFTRRKGKSKLT

-791 YEEITDELISEYELG
+791 YEKITDELISEYELG
-806 KLQSELDSKANN
+806 KLQSKLDSKANN
-818 MRDRYYLY
+818 MRDIYYLY

-834 YTGEKINIDELHQKY
+834 YTGEKINIDELHQYY
-849 DIDHILPQS
+849 DIDHIFPRS
-858 FIKDDSLNNRVL
+858 FIKDNSLNNRVL
-870 TSKGVNIKEKSDKTA
+870 TRKEINNNEKADRTA
-885 ADLYAAKMGDFWRK
+885 ADLYAVKMGDFWRK

-905 MTEQKYKNLLT
+905 ITEKKYKNLLT
-916 RTDSINKYT
+916 RTDSIDKYT

-933 LVETSQVVKLAA
+933 LVETSQVVKMAA

-990 LTTFVGQYLYKVYPK
+990 LTIFIGQYLYKTYPK

-1068 KYMLVSKEVTTES
+1068 KYMLISKEVTTES
-1081 SAFYKETKYK
+1081 GAFYKETKYK

-1170 EQNFKIILDKV
+1170 EQNFKIILDKI

-1210 SKQSLDTLAVGKN
+1210 SKQALEILAVGKT
-1223 KSREVSDE
+1223 KSREVKDE
-1231 ELMAVYKEILLVV
+1231 ELIAVYEEILLVV

-1257 QKLNNGLEIFKEL
+1257 QKLNDGLEIFKEL

>member
-1 MEDMERYHIGLDIG
+1 MERYHIGLDIG
-15 TSSVGWAVIGDDFK
+15 TSSIGWAVIGDDFK

-46 GDTAAERRGFRTQR
+46 GDTAAERRSFRTQR

-108 SLLFPDVSDSNFY
+108 SLLFPDISDSNFY

-253 EDLLLIKDSTLIE
+253 EDLLLIE
-266 SDKNKKITFNDENID
+266 SDEKNKLTFNDENID
-281 DIFNELSHSLDDNQM
+281 DIFNELSHFLDDNQM

-335 LKMYKKFINTLNAKD
+335 LKMYKEFINTLNAKD

-372 QENFYKTVKKTI
+372 QENFYKTIKKTI

-409 TGENSVIPHQ
+409 TGENGVIPHQ
-419 IHQIELDR
+419 LHQIELDR

-538 YEKYKVLN
+538 YEKFKVLN

-552 VNEKKLDIEQKQD
+552 VNKKKLDVEQKQHV
-565 IYLNL
+565 YLDL
-570 FTTAKN
+570 FTTRKN
-576 VTKKSLATYLNCSTD
+576 VTKDNLATSLNCD
-591 SISGLSDGEKFNSSL
+591 VESITGLSDNEKFNSSL

-618 IVDDCNKNEN
+618 AVDDCNKNKD

-633 EYSTVFEDGNIYKE
+633 EYSTIFEDGNIYKE

-689 IIDALWNTSNNFM
+689 IIDALWNTSNNFI
-702 QIINDE
+702 QIISDE

-717 NSEYTDTD
+717 NGEYAD
-725 KYDLEDILDKVYTS
+725 KSNLEDILDEAYTS

-748 VMKVVEDIEKAMKCE
+748 VMKVVEDIEKAMKCK

-769 EFTREKRKSKLT
+769 EFTRRKGKSKLT

-791 YEEITDELISEYELG
+791 YEKITDELISEYELG
-806 KLQSELDSKANN
+806 KLQSKLDSKANN
-818 MRDRYYLY
+818 MRDIYYLY

-834 YTGEKINIDELHQKY
+834 YTGEKINIDELHQYY
-849 DIDHILPQS
+849 DIDHIFPRS
-858 FIKDDSLNNRVL
+858 FIKDNSLNNRVL
-870 TSKGVNIKEKSDKTA
+870 TRKEINNNEKADRTA
-885 ADLYAAKMGDFWRK
+885 ADLYAVKMGDFWRK

-905 MTEQKYKNLLT
+905 ITEKKYKNLLT
-916 RTDSINKYT
+916 RTDSIDKYT

-933 LVETSQVVKLAA
+933 LVETSQVVKMAA

-990 LTTFVGQYLYKVYPK
+990 LTIFIGQYLYKTYPK

-1068 KYMLVSKEVTTES
+1068 KYMLISKEVTTES
-1081 SAFYKETKYK
+1081 GAFYKETKYK

-1170 EQNFKIILDKV
+1170 EQNFKIILDKI

-1210 SKQSLDTLAVGKN
+1210 SKQALEILAVGKT
-1223 KSREVSDE
+1223 KSREVKDE
-1231 ELMAVYKEILLVV
+1231 ELIAVYEEILLVV

-1257 QKLNNGLEIFKEL
+1257 QKLNDGLEIFKEL

>member
-15 TSSVGWAVIGDDFK
+15 TSSIGWAVIGDDFK

-40 VRLFKE
+40 TRLFKE
-46 GDTAAERRGFRTQR
+46 GNTAAERRGFRTQR

-156 RGNFLEKVP
+156 CGNFLEKVP

-190 IGDESVAILNSG
+190 IGDESVVILNSG

-214 ETRNLDK
+214 ENRNLDK

-246 LGYKFNI
+246 FGYKFNI
-253 EDLLLIKDSTLIE
+253 EDLLLIENDE
-266 SDKNKKITFNDENID
+266 KNKLTFNDENID
-281 DIFNELSHSLDDNQM
+281 DIFNELSHSLNDNQM

-335 LKMYKKFINTLNAKD
+335 LKMYKEFINTLNTKD

-409 TGENSVIPHQ
+409 TGENGVIPHQ
-419 IHQIELDR
+419 LHQIELDR

-538 YEKYKVLN
+538 YEKFKVLN

-552 VNEKKLDIEQKQD
+552 VNKKKLDVEQKQHV
-565 IYLNL
+565 YLDL
-570 FTTAKN
+570 FTTRKN
-576 VTKKSLATYLNCSTD
+576 VTKDNLATSLNCD
-591 SISGLSDGEKFNSSL
+591 AGSITGLSDNEKFNSSL

-618 IVDDCNKNEN
+618 AVDDCNKNED

-633 EYSTVFEDGNIYKE
+633 EYSTIFEDGNIYKE

-689 IIDALWNTSNNFM
+689 IIDALWNTSNNFI
-702 QIINDE
+702 QIISDE

-717 NSEYTDTD
+717 NGEYAD
-725 KYDLEDILDKVYTS
+725 KSNLEDILDEAYTS

-748 VMKVVEDIEKAMKCE
+748 VMKVVEDIEKAMKCK

-769 EFTREKRKSKLT
+769 EFTRRKGKSKLT
-781 NTRYKKISET
+781 NTRYKKISEA
-791 YEEITDELISEYELG
+791 YEKITDELISEYELG
-806 KLQSELDSKANN
+806 KLQSKLDSKANN
-818 MRDRYYLY
+818 MRDIYYLY

-834 YTGEKINIDELHQKY
+834 YTGEKINIDELHQYY
-849 DIDHILPQS
+849 DIDHIFPRS
-858 FIKDDSLNNRVL
+858 FIKDNSLNNRVL
-870 TSKGVNIKEKSDKTA
+870 TRKEINNNEKADRTA
-885 ADLYAAKMGDFWRK
+885 ADLYAVKMGDFWRK

-905 MTEQKYKNLLT
+905 ITEKKYKNLLT
-916 RTDSINKYT
+916 RTDSIDKYT

-933 LVETSQVVKLAA
+933 LVETSQVVKMAA

-990 LTTFVGQYLYKVYPK
+990 LTIFIGQYLYKTYPK

-1081 SAFYKETKYK
+1081 GAFYKETKYK

-1210 SKQSLDTLAVGKN
+1210 SKQALEILAVGKT
-1223 KSREVSDE
+1223 KSREVKDE
-1231 ELMAVYKEILLVV
+1231 ELIAVYEEILLVV

-1257 QKLNNGLEIFKEL
+1257 QKLNDGLEIFKEL

-1290 NRILIGLHANAARAD
+1290 NRILIGLHANAARVD

>member
-15 TSSVGWAVIGDDFK
+15 TSSIGWAVIGDDFK

-46 GDTAAERRGFRTQR
+46 GDTAAERRSFRTQR

-108 SLLFPDVSDSNFY
+108 SLLFPDISDSNFY

-253 EDLLLIKDSTLIE
+253 EDLLLIE
-266 SDKNKKITFNDENID
+266 SDEKNKLTFNDENID

-335 LKMYKKFINTLNAKD
+335 LKMYKEFINTLNAKD

-372 QENFYKTVKKTI
+372 QENFYKTIKKTI

-409 TGENSVIPHQ
+409 TGENGVIPHQ
-419 IHQIELDR
+419 LHQIELDR

-538 YEKYKVLN
+538 YEKFKVLN

-552 VNEKKLDIEQKQD
+552 VNKKKLDVEQKQHV
-565 IYLNL
+565 YLDL
-570 FTTAKN
+570 FTTRKN
-576 VTKKSLATYLNCSTD
+576 VTKDNLATSLNCD
-591 SISGLSDGEKFNSSL
+591 VESITGLSDNEKFNSSL

-618 IVDDCNKNEN
+618 AVDDCNKNKD

-633 EYSTVFEDGNIYKE
+633 EYSTIFEDGNIYKE

-689 IIDALWNTSNNFM
+689 IIDALWNTSNNFI
-702 QIINDE
+702 QIISDE
-708 SIQAKLAEI
+708 SIQVKLAEI
-717 NSEYTDTD
+717 NGEYAD
-725 KYDLEDILDKVYTS
+725 KSNLEDILDEAYTS

-748 VMKVVEDIEKAMKCE
+748 VMKVVEDIEKAMKCK

-769 EFTREKRKSKLT
+769 EFTRRKGKSKLT

-791 YEEITDELISEYELG
+791 YEKITDELISEYELG
-806 KLQSELDSKANN
+806 KLQSKLDSKANN
-818 MRDRYYLY
+818 MRDIYYLY
-826 FMQLGRDM
+826 FMQLGRNM
-834 YTGEKINIDELHQKY
+834 YTGEKINIDELHQYY
-849 DIDHILPQS
+849 DIDHIFPRS
-858 FIKDDSLNNRVL
+858 FIKDNSLNNRVL
-870 TSKGVNIKEKSDKTA
+870 TRKEINNNEKADRTA
-885 ADLYAAKMGDFWRK
+885 ADLYAVKMGDFWRK

-905 MTEQKYKNLLT
+905 ITEKKYKNLLT
-916 RTDSINKYT
+916 RTDSIDKYT

-933 LVETSQVVKLAA
+933 LVETSQVVKMAA

-990 LTTFVGQYLYKVYPK
+990 LTIFIGQYLYKTYPK

-1068 KYMLVSKEVTTES
+1068 KYMLISKEVTTES
-1081 SAFYKETKYK
+1081 GAFYKETKYK

-1170 EQNFKIILDKV
+1170 EQNFKIILDKI

-1210 SKQSLDTLAVGKN
+1210 SKQALEILAVGKT
-1223 KSREVSDE
+1223 KSREVKDE
-1231 ELMAVYKEILLVV
+1231 ELIAVYEEILLVV

-1257 QKLNNGLEIFKEL
+1257 QKLNDGLEIFKEL

>member
-15 TSSVGWAVIGDDFK
+15 TSSIGWAVIGDDFK

-40 VRLFKE
+40 TRLFKE
-46 GDTAAERRGFRTQR
+46 GNTAAERRGFRTQR

-190 IGDESVAILNSG
+190 IGDESVVILNSG

-214 ETRNLDK
+214 ENRNLDK

-246 LGYKFNI
+246 FGYKFNI
-253 EDLLLIKDSTLIE
+253 EDLLLIENDE
-266 SDKNKKITFNDENID
+266 KNKLTFNDENID
-281 DIFNELSHSLDDNQM
+281 DIFNELSHSLNDNQM

-335 LKMYKKFINTLNAKD
+335 LKMYKEFINTLNTKD

-409 TGENSVIPHQ
+409 TGENGVIPHQ
-419 IHQIELDR
+419 LHQIELDR

-503 NLVDRTESANRFI
+503 NLVDRTELANRFI

-538 YEKYKVLN
+538 YEKFKVLN

-552 VNEKKLDIEQKQD
+552 VNKKKLDVEQKQHV
-565 IYLNL
+565 YLDL
-570 FTTAKN
+570 FTTRKN
-576 VTKKSLATYLNCSTD
+576 VTKDNLATSLNCD
-591 SISGLSDGEKFNSSL
+591 AGSITGLSDNEKFNSSL

-618 IVDDCNKNEN
+618 AVDDCNKNED

-633 EYSTVFEDGNIYKE
+633 EYSTIFEDGNIYKE

-689 IIDALWNTSNNFM
+689 IIDALWNTSNNFI
-702 QIINDE
+702 QIISDE

-717 NSEYTDTD
+717 NGEYAD
-725 KYDLEDILDKVYTS
+725 KSNLEDILDEAYTS

-748 VMKVVEDIEKAMKCE
+748 VMKVVEDIEKAMKCK

-769 EFTREKRKSKLT
+769 EFTRRKGKSKLT
-781 NTRYKKISET
+781 NTRYKKISEA
-791 YEEITDELISEYELG
+791 YEKITDELISEYELG
-806 KLQSELDSKANN
+806 KLQSKLDSKANN
-818 MRDRYYLY
+818 MRDIYYLY

-834 YTGEKINIDELHQKY
+834 YTGEKINIDELHQYY
-849 DIDHILPQS
+849 DIDHIFPRS
-858 FIKDDSLNNRVL
+858 FIKDNSLNNRVL
-870 TSKGVNIKEKSDKTA
+870 TRKEINNNEKADRTA
-885 ADLYAAKMGDFWRK
+885 ADLYAVKMGDFWRK

-905 MTEQKYKNLLT
+905 ITEKKYKNLLT
-916 RTDSINKYT
+916 RTDSIDKYT

-933 LVETSQVVKLAA
+933 LVETSQVVKMAA

-990 LTTFVGQYLYKVYPK
+990 LTIFIGQYLYKTYPK

-1081 SAFYKETKYK
+1081 GAFYKETKYK

-1210 SKQSLDTLAVGKN
+1210 SKQALEILAVGKT
-1223 KSREVSDE
+1223 KSREVKDE
-1231 ELMAVYKEILLVV
+1231 ELIAVYEEILLVV

-1257 QKLNNGLEIFKEL
+1257 QKLNDGLEIFKEL

-1290 NRILIGLHANAARAD
+1290 NRILIGLHANAARVD

>member
-1 MEDMERYHIGLDIG
+1 MENYHIGLDIG
-15 TSSVGWAVIGDDFK
+15 TSSIGWAVIGDDFK

-76 FDPYMAEVDEYF
+76 FDPYMAEIDKYF

-190 IGDESVAILNSG
+190 IGDESIAILNSG

-246 LGYKFNI
+246 FGYKFNI
-253 EDLLLIKDSTLIE
+253 EDLLLIENDE
-266 SDKNKKITFNDENID
+266 KNKLTFNDENID
-281 DIFNELSHSLDDNQM
+281 DIFNELSHSLDDKQM

-335 LKMYKKFINTLNAKD
+335 LKMYKEFINTLNTKD

-372 QENFYKTVKKTI
+372 QENFYKTVKKII
-384 KDNNSDTAKKIIGLI
+384 KDNNSDTAKKIIVLI

-409 TGENSVIPHQ
+409 TGENGVIPHQ
-419 IHQIELDR
+419 LHQIELDR

-432 AKYYPWLAEEN
+432 AKYYPWLAEAN

-463 VPYYVGPLV
+463 VPYYVGPLI

-552 VNEKKLDIEQKQD
+552 VNKKKLDVEQKQHV
-565 IYLNL
+565 YLDL
-570 FTTAKN
+570 FTTRKN
-576 VTKKSLATYLNCSTD
+576 VTKDDLATSLNCDVESITGLTD
-591 SISGLSDGEKFNSSL
+591 NKKFNSSL

-618 IVDDCNKNEN
+618 IVDDYSKNED

-633 EYSTVFEDGNIYKE
+633 EYSTIFEDGNIYKE

-674 SKKLLTQITNENGER
+674 SKKLLTQITNDNGER
-689 IIDALWNTSNNFM
+689 IIDSLWNTSNNFM
-702 QIINDE
+702 QIISDE
-708 SIQAKLAEI
+708 SIQAKLAGI
-717 NSEYTDTD
+717 NGKYTD
-725 KYDLEDILDKVYTS
+725 KSDLEDILNEVYTS

-748 VMKVVEDIEKAMKCE
+748 VMKVVEDIEKAMQCE
-763 PTSIAI
+763 PTSISI
-769 EFTREKRKSKLT
+769 EFTRKKQKSRLT
-781 NTRYKKISET
+781 NTRYKKISDV
-791 YEEITDELISEYELG
+791 YEKITDEVISEYELG
-806 KLQSELDSKANN
+806 KLQSELDNNANN

-834 YTGEKINIDELHQKY
+834 YTGEKINIDELHQRY

-858 FIKDDSLNNRVL
+858 FIKDDSINNRVL
-870 TSKGVNIKEKSDKTA
+870 TRKDVNNKEKSDKTA
-885 ADLYAAKMGDFWRK
+885 ADLYAVEMSGFWRK

-905 MTEQKYKNLLT
+905 ITEQKYKNLLT
-916 RTDSINKYT
+916 KSDSIDKYA
-925 KQSFIKRQ
+925 KKGFIKRQ
-933 LVETSQVVKLAA
+933 LVETSQVVKLVS

-958 EVRARLNSDLRKEYE
+958 EVRAKLNSNLREEYK
-973 LIKNREVNDYH
+973 LIKNRAVNDYH

-990 LTTFVGQYLYKVYPK
+990 LTTFIGQYLYKTYPK
-1005 LRSYFVYD
+1005 LRSYFVYN

-1020 NYLKHMDKFNFIWKL
+1020 NYLKHMKKFNFLWQL
-1035 EDKKAEDVYDNV
+1035 QDDKTIDIYDNV
-1047 NNEFILN
+1047 NNEFVLN
-1054 VPKMKDYIQKIYNY
+1054 VPEMKKYIQKIYNY
-1068 KYMLVSKEVTTES
+1068 KYMLVSKEVTTKND
-1081 SAFYKETKYK
+1081 AFYKETKYK
-1091 AGGMNLIPIKQNKPI
+1091 AGGTNLIPIKQNKPV

-1123 KIKKKKETI
+1123 KIKKKKENI

-1137 IPRLLSDELD
+1137 VPRLLSDELD
-1147 RLNTMSEKQ
+1147 RLNDMGEKR
-1156 LLLETI
+1156 LLLEKI
-1162 ARTSLSKT
+1162 ARKNLSKT
-1170 EQNFKIILDKV
+1170 EQNFKIILDKI
-1181 YYGQLVID
+1181 YYGQLIID

-1197 SVIYKHNAMQLHL
+1197 SVMYKHNAMQLHL
-1210 SKQSLDTLAVGKN
+1210 SKQALEILAVGKT
-1223 KSREVSDE
+1223 KSREVSNE
-1231 ELMAVYKEILLVV
+1231 ELIMVYEEILLVV

-1257 QKLNNGLEIFKEL
+1257 QKLNNGLELFKEL

-1281 KKIGKFEVL
+1281 KKIGKLEVL
-1290 NRILIGLHANAARAD
+1290 DRILIGLHANAMRTD

-1334 SPTGIFSRAVR
+1334 SPTGIFSRVVK

>member
-15 TSSVGWAVIGDDFK
+15 TSSIGWAVIGDDFK

-46 GDTAAERRGFRTQR
+46 GDTAAERRSFRTQR

-108 SLLFPDVSDSNFY
+108 SLLFPDISDSNFY

-253 EDLLLIKDSTLIE
+253 EDLLLIE
-266 SDKNKKITFNDENID
+266 SDEKNKLTFNDENID

-335 LKMYKKFINTLNAKD
+335 LKMYKEFINTLNAKD

-372 QENFYKTVKKTI
+372 QENFYKTIKKTI

-409 TGENSVIPHQ
+409 TGENGVIPHQ
-419 IHQIELDR
+419 LHQIELDR

-538 YEKYKVLN
+538 YEKFKVLN

-552 VNEKKLDIEQKQD
+552 VNKKKLDVEQKQHV
-565 IYLNL
+565 YLDL
-570 FTTAKN
+570 FTTRKN
-576 VTKKSLATYLNCSTD
+576 VTKDNLATSLNCD
-591 SISGLSDGEKFNSSL
+591 VESITGLSDNEKFNSSL

-618 IVDDCNKNEN
+618 AVDDCNKNKD

-633 EYSTVFEDGNIYKE
+633 EYSTIFEDGNIYKE

-689 IIDALWNTSNNFM
+689 IIDALWNTSNNFI
-702 QIINDE
+702 QIISDE

-717 NSEYTDTD
+717 NGEYAD
-725 KYDLEDILDKVYTS
+725 KSNLEDILDEAYTS

-748 VMKVVEDIEKAMKCE
+748 VMKVVEDIEKAMKCK

-769 EFTREKRKSKLT
+769 EFTRRKGKSKLT

-791 YEEITDELISEYELG
+791 YEKITDELISEYELG
-806 KLQSELDSKANN
+806 KLQSKLDSKANN
-818 MRDRYYLY
+818 MRDIYYLY

-834 YTGEKINIDELHQKY
+834 YTGEKINIDELHQYY
-849 DIDHILPQS
+849 DIDHIFPRS
-858 FIKDDSLNNRVL
+858 FIKDNSLNNRVL
-870 TSKGVNIKEKSDKTA
+870 TRKEINNNEKADRTA
-885 ADLYAAKMGDFWRK
+885 ADLYAVKMGDFWRK

-905 MTEQKYKNLLT
+905 ITEKKYKNLLT
-916 RTDSINKYT
+916 RTDSIDKYT

-933 LVETSQVVKLAA
+933 LVETSQVVKMAA

-990 LTTFVGQYLYKVYPK
+990 LTIFIGQYLYKTYPK

-1068 KYMLVSKEVTTES
+1068 KYMLISKEVTTES
-1081 SAFYKETKYK
+1081 GAFYKETKYK

-1170 EQNFKIILDKV
+1170 EQNFKIILDKI

-1210 SKQSLDTLAVGKN
+1210 SKQALEILAVGKT
-1223 KSREVSDE
+1223 KSREVKDE
-1231 ELMAVYKEILLVV
+1231 ELIAVYEEILLVV

-1257 QKLNNGLEIFKEL
+1257 QKLNDGLEIFKEL

>member
-15 TSSVGWAVIGDDFK
+15 TSSIGWAVIGDDFK

-40 VRLFKE
+40 TRLFKE
-46 GDTAAERRGFRTQR
+46 GNTAAERRGFRTQR

-190 IGDESVAILNSG
+190 IGDESVVILNSG

-214 ETRNLDK
+214 ENRNLDK

-246 LGYKFNI
+246 FGYKFNI
-253 EDLLLIKDSTLIE
+253 EDLLLIENDE
-266 SDKNKKITFNDENID
+266 KNKLTFNDENID
-281 DIFNELSHSLDDNQM
+281 DIFNELSHSLNNNQM

-335 LKMYKKFINTLNAKD
+335 LKMYKEFINTLNTKD

-409 TGENSVIPHQ
+409 TGENGVIPHQ
-419 IHQIELDR
+419 LHQIELDR

-538 YEKYKVLN
+538 YEKFKVLN

-552 VNEKKLDIEQKQD
+552 VNKKKLDVEQKQHV
-565 IYLNL
+565 YLDL
-570 FTTAKN
+570 FTTRKN
-576 VTKKSLATYLNCSTD
+576 VTKDNLATSLNCD
-591 SISGLSDGEKFNSSL
+591 AGSITGLSDNEKFNSSL

-618 IVDDCNKNEN
+618 AVDDCNKNED

-633 EYSTVFEDGNIYKE
+633 EYSTIFEDGNIYKE

-689 IIDALWNTSNNFM
+689 IIDALWNTSNNFI
-702 QIINDE
+702 QIISDE

-717 NSEYTDTD
+717 NGEYAD
-725 KYDLEDILDKVYTS
+725 KSNLEDILDEAYTS

-748 VMKVVEDIEKAMKCE
+748 VMKVVEDIEKAMKCK

-769 EFTREKRKSKLT
+769 EFTRRKGKSKLT
-781 NTRYKKISET
+781 NTRYKKISEA
-791 YEEITDELISEYELG
+791 YEKITDELISEYELG
-806 KLQSELDSKANN
+806 KLQSKLDSKANN
-818 MRDRYYLY
+818 MRDIYYLY

-834 YTGEKINIDELHQKY
+834 YTGEKINIDELHQYY
-849 DIDHILPQS
+849 DIDHIFPRS
-858 FIKDDSLNNRVL
+858 FIKDNSLNNRVL
-870 TSKGVNIKEKSDKTA
+870 TRKEINNNEKADRTA
-885 ADLYAAKMGDFWRK
+885 ADLYAVKMGDFWRK

-905 MTEQKYKNLLT
+905 ITEKKYKNLLT
-916 RTDSINKYT
+916 RTDSIDKYT

-933 LVETSQVVKLAA
+933 LVETSQVVKMAA

-990 LTTFVGQYLYKVYPK
+990 LTIFIGQYLYKTYPK

-1081 SAFYKETKYK
+1081 GAFYKETKYK

-1210 SKQSLDTLAVGKN
+1210 SKQALEILAVGKT
-1223 KSREVSDE
+1223 KSREVKDE
-1231 ELMAVYKEILLVV
+1231 ELIAVYEEILLVV

-1257 QKLNNGLEIFKEL
+1257 QKLNDGLEIFKEL

-1290 NRILIGLHANAARAD
+1290 NRILIGLHANAARVD

>member
-1 MEDMERYHIGLDIG
+1 MEKYHIGLDIG
-15 TSSVGWAVIGDDFK
+15 TSSIGWAVIGDDFK

-40 VRLFKE
+40 TRLFKE
-46 GDTAAERRGFRTQR
+46 GNTAAERRGFRTQR

-93 ESNLSPKDSN
+93 SSNLSPKDSN

-127 YHLRRDLMEKDKKF
+127 YHLRRDLMKRDEKF

-156 RGNFLEKVP
+156 RGNFLENVP
-165 AKNYKNSGASIGF
+165 AKNYKNSGTSIGF

-253 EDLLLIKDSTLIE
+253 EDLLLIE
-266 SDKNKKITFNDENID
+266 SDEKNKLTFNDENID

-321 SESMIEKYEMHKAH
+321 SESMIEKYEMHKVH
-335 LKMYKKFINTLNAKD
+335 LKMYKEFINTLNTKD
-350 RKILKNAYSDYINN
+350 RKTLKNAYSNYINN

-384 KDNNSDTAKKIIGLI
+384 KDNDSDTAKKIIGLI

-409 TGENSVIPHQ
+409 TGENGVIPHQ
-419 IHQIELDR
+419 LHQIELDR

-443 PVEKNRKFAKYKLDE
+443 PVEKNRRFAKYKLDE

-484 KFAWMVRKAKGT
+484 KFAWMVRKSKGT

-538 YEKYKVLN
+538 YEKFKVLN

-552 VNEKKLDIEQKQD
+552 VNEKKLDIEQKQNV
-565 IYLNL
+565 YLKL
-570 FTTAKN
+570 FKTEKS
-576 VTKKSLATYLNCSTD
+576 VTKKNLATSLNCDAESITGLTD
-591 SISGLSDGEKFNSSL
+591 NKKFNSSL

-618 IVDDCNKNEN
+618 VVDDYSKNED

-633 EYSTVFEDGNIYKE
+633 EYSTIFEDGNIYKE

-660 EKLSNIHFKGWGRL
+660 KKLSNIHFKGWGRL

-702 QIINDE
+702 QIVNDE

-717 NSEYTDTD
+717 NGEYAD
-725 KYDLEDILDKVYTS
+725 KYDLEDILDEAYTS

-748 VMKVVEDIEKAMKCE
+748 VMKVVEDIEKVMQCE

-781 NTRYKKISET
+781 NTRYKKISEI
-791 YEEITDELISEYELG
+791 YEKIANELISEYELE
-806 KLQSELDSKANN
+806 KLQSELDSNANN
-818 MRDRYYLY
+818 IRDRYYLY

-870 TSKGVNIKEKSDKTA
+870 TRKDVNNKEKSDKTA
-885 ADLYAAKMGDFWRK
+885 ADLYAAKMGNFWRK
-899 LRKQGL
+899 LYEQDLITK
-905 MTEQKYKNLLT
+905 QKYNNLLT
-916 RTDSINKYT
+916 KTDSINKYV
-925 KQSFIKRQ
+925 KQGFIKRQ
-933 LVETSQVVKLAA
+933 LVETSQVVKLVA
-945 NILQDKYSNTKII
+945 NTLKKQYSDTKII

-990 LTTFVGQYLYKVYPK
+990 LTTFIGQYLYKTYPK

-1020 NYLKHMDKFNFIWKL
+1020 NYLKHMNKFNFLWKL
-1035 EDKKAEDVYDNV
+1035 EDEEAEDVHDKV
-1047 NNEFILN
+1047 NNEFVLN
-1054 VPKMKDYIQKIYNY
+1054 VPEMKAYIQKINDY
-1068 KYMLVSKEVTTES
+1068 KYMLVSKEVTTKNG
-1081 SAFYKETKYK
+1081 AFYDQTKYNAK
-1091 AGGMNLIPIKQNKPI
+1091 TVNLIPIKKDKPT
-1106 NIYGGYKEKRNS
+1106 NIYGGYKGKIS
-1118 YMMLV
+1118 GYMMLV
-1123 KIKKKKETI
+1123 KIQKKKGVI
-1132 YKIVG
+1132 YKFIGV
-1137 IPRLLSDELD
+1137 PRLWTDELD
-1147 RLNTMSEKQ
+1147 RLNDTDEKKT
-1156 LLLETI
+1156 LLKKI
-1162 ARTSLSKT
+1162 AKASLSKA
-1170 EQNFKIILDKV
+1170 EQNFEIILDKV
-1181 YYGQLVID
+1181 YYGQLIID
-1189 GNQKYTLG
+1189 GGQKYTLG
-1197 SVIYKHNAMQLHL
+1197 SSEYKYNAMQLHL
-1210 SKQSLDTLAVGKN
+1210 SERALKILAKEKDKEAKVTDK
-1223 KSREVSDE
+1223 
-1231 ELMAVYKEILLVV
+1231 ELVDVYEEILLVV
-1244 NKYFELYDISKFR
+1244 NKYFELYDINKFR
-1257 QKLNNGLEIFKEL
+1257 QRLNEGLEMFKKL
-1270 PIYNI
+1270 PIHNV
-1275 YENNKI
+1275 YEGNKL
-1281 KKIGKFEVL
+1281 KQVGKFEVL
-1290 NRILIGLHANAARAD
+1290 NRILIGLHANAMITD
-1305 LSVLGFKDLGKLQVN
+1305 LKVLGIKTKLGQMQVI

-1327 DAKLIYQ
+1327 EAKLIYQ
-1334 SPTGIFSRAVR
+1334 SPTGIFSRVVR
-1345 VKDLG
+1345 VKDLE

>member
-15 TSSVGWAVIGDDFK
+15 TSSIGWAVIGDDFK

-46 GDTAAERRGFRTQR
+46 GDTAAERRSFRTQR

-108 SLLFPDVSDSNFY
+108 SLLFPDISDSNFY

-253 EDLLLIKDSTLIE
+253 EDLLLIE
-266 SDKNKKITFNDENID
+266 SDEKNKLTFNDENID

-335 LKMYKKFINTLNAKD
+335 LKMYKEFINTLNAKD

-372 QENFYKTVKKTI
+372 QENFYKTIKKTI

-409 TGENSVIPHQ
+409 TGENGVIPHQ
-419 IHQIELDR
+419 LHQIELDR

-538 YEKYKVLN
+538 YEKFKVLN

-552 VNEKKLDIEQKQD
+552 VNKKKLDVEQKQHV
-565 IYLNL
+565 YLDL
-570 FTTAKN
+570 FTTRKN
-576 VTKKSLATYLNCSTD
+576 VTKDNLATSLNCD
-591 SISGLSDGEKFNSSL
+591 VESITGLSDNEKFNSSL

-618 IVDDCNKNEN
+618 AVDDCNKNKD

-633 EYSTVFEDGNIYKE
+633 EYSTIFEDGNIYKE

-689 IIDALWNTSNNFM
+689 IIDALWNTSNNFI
-702 QIINDE
+702 QIISDE

-717 NSEYTDTD
+717 NGEYAD
-725 KYDLEDILDKVYTS
+725 KSNLEDILDEAYTS

-748 VMKVVEDIEKAMKCE
+748 VMKVVEDIEKAMKCK

-769 EFTREKRKSKLT
+769 EFTRRKGKSKLT

-791 YEEITDELISEYELG
+791 YEKITDELISEYELG
-806 KLQSELDSKANN
+806 KLQSKLDSKANN
-818 MRDRYYLY
+818 MREIYYLY

-834 YTGEKINIDELHQKY
+834 YTGEKINIDELHQYY
-849 DIDHILPQS
+849 DIDHIFPRS
-858 FIKDDSLNNRVL
+858 FIKDNSLNNRVL
-870 TSKGVNIKEKSDKTA
+870 TRKEINNNEKADRTA
-885 ADLYAAKMGDFWRK
+885 ADLYAVKMGDFWRK

-905 MTEQKYKNLLT
+905 ITEKKYKNLLT
-916 RTDSINKYT
+916 RTDSIDKYT

-933 LVETSQVVKLAA
+933 LVETSQVVKMAA

-990 LTTFVGQYLYKVYPK
+990 LTIFIGQYLYKTYPK

-1068 KYMLVSKEVTTES
+1068 KYMLISKEVTTES
-1081 SAFYKETKYK
+1081 GAFYKETKYK

-1170 EQNFKIILDKV
+1170 EQNFKIILDKI

-1210 SKQSLDTLAVGKN
+1210 SKQALEILAVGKT
-1223 KSREVSDE
+1223 KSREVKDE
-1231 ELMAVYKEILLVV
+1231 ELIAVYEEILLVV

-1257 QKLNNGLEIFKEL
+1257 QKLNDGLEIFKEL

>member
-1 MEDMERYHIGLDIG
+1 MERYHIGLDIG
-15 TSSVGWAVIGDDFK
+15 TSSIGWAVIGDDFK

-46 GDTAAERRGFRTQR
+46 GDTAAERRSFRTQR

-108 SLLFPDVSDSNFY
+108 SLLFPDISDSNFY

-253 EDLLLIKDSTLIE
+253 EDLLLIE
-266 SDKNKKITFNDENID
+266 SDEKNKLTFNDENID

-335 LKMYKKFINTLNAKD
+335 LKMYKEFINTLNAKD

-372 QENFYKTVKKTI
+372 QENFYKTIKKTI
-384 KDNNSDTAKKIIGLI
+384 KDNNSDMAKKIIGLI

-409 TGENSVIPHQ
+409 TGENGVIPHQ
-419 IHQIELDR
+419 LHQIELDR

-538 YEKYKVLN
+538 YEKFKVLN

-552 VNEKKLDIEQKQD
+552 VNKKKLDVEQKQHV
-565 IYLNL
+565 YLDL
-570 FTTAKN
+570 FTTRKN
-576 VTKKSLATYLNCSTD
+576 VTKDNLATSLNCD
-591 SISGLSDGEKFNSSL
+591 VESITGLSDNEKFNSSL

-618 IVDDCNKNEN
+618 AVDDCNKNKD

-633 EYSTVFEDGNIYKE
+633 EYSTIFEDGNIYKE

-689 IIDALWNTSNNFM
+689 IIDALWNTSNNFI
-702 QIINDE
+702 QIISDE

-717 NSEYTDTD
+717 NGEYAD
-725 KYDLEDILDKVYTS
+725 KSNLEDILDEAYTS

-748 VMKVVEDIEKAMKCE
+748 VMKVVEDIEKAMKCK

-769 EFTREKRKSKLT
+769 EFTRRKGKSKLT

-791 YEEITDELISEYELG
+791 YEKITDELISEYELG
-806 KLQSELDSKANN
+806 KLQSKLDSKANN
-818 MRDRYYLY
+818 MRDIYYLY

-834 YTGEKINIDELHQKY
+834 YTGEKINIDELHQYY
-849 DIDHILPQS
+849 DIDHIFPRS
-858 FIKDDSLNNRVL
+858 FIKDNSLNNRVL
-870 TSKGVNIKEKSDKTA
+870 TRKEINNNEKADRTA
-885 ADLYAAKMGDFWRK
+885 ADLYAVKMGDFWRK

-905 MTEQKYKNLLT
+905 ITEKKYKNLLT
-916 RTDSINKYT
+916 RTDSIDKYT

-933 LVETSQVVKLAA
+933 LVETSQVVKMAA

-990 LTTFVGQYLYKVYPK
+990 LTIFIGQYLYKTYPK

-1068 KYMLVSKEVTTES
+1068 KYMLISKEVTTES
-1081 SAFYKETKYK
+1081 GAFYKETKYK

-1170 EQNFKIILDKV
+1170 EQNFKIILDKI

-1210 SKQSLDTLAVGKN
+1210 SKQALEILAVGKT
-1223 KSREVSDE
+1223 KSREVKDE
-1231 ELMAVYKEILLVV
+1231 ELIAVYEEILLVV

-1257 QKLNNGLEIFKEL
+1257 QKLNDGLEIFKEL

>member
-1 MEDMERYHIGLDIG
+1 MERYHIGLDIG
-15 TSSVGWAVIGDDFK
+15 TSSIGWAVIGDDFK

-46 GDTAAERRGFRTQR
+46 GDTAAERRSFRTQR

-108 SLLFPDVSDSNFY
+108 SLLFPDISDSNFY

-253 EDLLLIKDSTLIE
+253 EDLLLIE
-266 SDKNKKITFNDENID
+266 SDEKNKLTFNDENID

-335 LKMYKKFINTLNAKD
+335 LKMYKEFINTLNAKD

-372 QENFYKTVKKTI
+372 QENFYKTIKKTI

-409 TGENSVIPHQ
+409 TGENGVIPHQ
-419 IHQIELDR
+419 LHQIELDR

-538 YEKYKVLN
+538 YEKFKVLN

-552 VNEKKLDIEQKQD
+552 VNKKKLDVEQKQHV
-565 IYLNL
+565 YLDL
-570 FTTAKN
+570 FTTRKN
-576 VTKKSLATYLNCSTD
+576 VTKDNLATSLNCD
-591 SISGLSDGEKFNSSL
+591 VESITGLSDNEKFNSSL

-618 IVDDCNKNEN
+618 AVDDCNKNKD

-633 EYSTVFEDGNIYKE
+633 EYSTIFEDGNIYKE

-689 IIDALWNTSNNFM
+689 IIDALWNTSNNFI
-702 QIINDE
+702 QIISDE

-717 NSEYTDTD
+717 NGEYAD
-725 KYDLEDILDKVYTS
+725 KSNLEDILDEAYTS

-748 VMKVVEDIEKAMKCE
+748 VMKVVEDIEKAMKCK

-769 EFTREKRKSKLT
+769 EFTRRKGKSKLT

-791 YEEITDELISEYELG
+791 YEKITDELISEYELG
-806 KLQSELDSKANN
+806 KLQSKLDSKANN
-818 MRDRYYLY
+818 MRDIYYLY

-834 YTGEKINIDELHQKY
+834 YTGEKINIDELHQYY
-849 DIDHILPQS
+849 DIDHIFPRS
-858 FIKDDSLNNRVL
+858 FIKDNSLNNRVL
-870 TSKGVNIKEKSDKTA
+870 TRKEINNNEKADRTA
-885 ADLYAAKMGDFWRK
+885 ADLYAVKMGDFWRK

-905 MTEQKYKNLLT
+905 ITEKKYKNLLT
-916 RTDSINKYT
+916 RTDSIDKYT

-933 LVETSQVVKLAA
+933 LVETSQVVKMAA

-990 LTTFVGQYLYKVYPK
+990 LTIFIGQYLYKTYPK

-1068 KYMLVSKEVTTES
+1068 KYMLISKEVTTES
-1081 SAFYKETKYK
+1081 GAFYKETKYK

-1170 EQNFKIILDKV
+1170 EQNFKIILDKI

-1210 SKQSLDTLAVGKN
+1210 SKQALEILAVGKT
-1223 KSREVSDE
+1223 KSREVKDE
-1231 ELMAVYKEILLVV
+1231 EWENNGCRVSEGIAVYEEILLVV

-1257 QKLNNGLEIFKEL
+1257 QKLNDGLEIFKEL

>member
-1 MEDMERYHIGLDIG
+1 MERYHIGLDIG
-15 TSSVGWAVIGDDFK
+15 TSSIGWAVIGDDFK

-46 GDTAAERRGFRTQR
+46 GDTAAERRSFRTQR

-108 SLLFPDVSDSNFY
+108 SLLFPDISDSNFY

-253 EDLLLIKDSTLIE
+253 EDLLLIE
-266 SDKNKKITFNDENID
+266 SDEKNKLTFNDENID

-335 LKMYKKFINTLNAKD
+335 LKMYKEFINTLNAKD

-372 QENFYKTVKKTI
+372 QENFYKTIKKTI

-409 TGENSVIPHQ
+409 TGENGVIPHQ
-419 IHQIELDR
+419 LHQIELDR

-538 YEKYKVLN
+538 YEKFKVLN

-552 VNEKKLDIEQKQD
+552 VNKKKLDVEQKQHV
-565 IYLNL
+565 YLDL
-570 FTTAKN
+570 FTTRKN
-576 VTKKSLATYLNCSTD
+576 VTKDNLATSLNCD
-591 SISGLSDGEKFNSSL
+591 VESITGLSDNEKFNSSL

-618 IVDDCNKNEN
+618 AVDDCNKNKD

-633 EYSTVFEDGNIYKE
+633 EYSTIFEDGNIYKE

-689 IIDALWNTSNNFM
+689 IIDALWNTSNNFI
-702 QIINDE
+702 QIISDE
-708 SIQAKLAEI
+708 SIQVKLAEI
-717 NSEYTDTD
+717 NGEYAD
-725 KYDLEDILDKVYTS
+725 KSNLEDILDEAYTS

-748 VMKVVEDIEKAMKCE
+748 VMKVVEDIEKAMKCK

-769 EFTREKRKSKLT
+769 EFTRRKGKSKLT

-791 YEEITDELISEYELG
+791 YEKITDELISEYELG
-806 KLQSELDSKANN
+806 KLQSKLDSKANN
-818 MRDRYYLY
+818 MRDIYYLY

-834 YTGEKINIDELHQKY
+834 YTGEKINIDELHQYY
-849 DIDHILPQS
+849 DIDHIFPRS
-858 FIKDDSLNNRVL
+858 FIKDNSLNNRVL
-870 TSKGVNIKEKSDKTA
+870 TRKEINNNEKADRTA
-885 ADLYAAKMGDFWRK
+885 ADLYAVKMGDFWRK

-905 MTEQKYKNLLT
+905 ITEKKYKNLLT
-916 RTDSINKYT
+916 RTDSIDKYT

-933 LVETSQVVKLAA
+933 LVETSQVVKMAA

-990 LTTFVGQYLYKVYPK
+990 LTIFIGQYLYKTYPK

-1068 KYMLVSKEVTTES
+1068 KYMLISKEVTTES
-1081 SAFYKETKYK
+1081 GAFYKETKYK

-1170 EQNFKIILDKV
+1170 EQNFKIILDKI

-1210 SKQSLDTLAVGKN
+1210 SKQALEILAVGKT
-1223 KSREVSDE
+1223 KSREVKDE
-1231 ELMAVYKEILLVV
+1231 ELIAVYEEILLVV

-1257 QKLNNGLEIFKEL
+1257 QKLNDGLEIFKEL

-1290 NRILIGLHANAARAD
+1290 NRILIGLHTNAARAD

>member
-1 MEDMERYHIGLDIG
+1 MERYHIGLDIG
-15 TSSVGWAVIGDDFK
+15 TSSIGWAVIGDDFK

-46 GDTAAERRGFRTQR
+46 GDTAAERRSFRTQR

-108 SLLFPDVSDSNFY
+108 SLLFPDISDSNFY

-253 EDLLLIKDSTLIE
+253 EDLLLIE
-266 SDKNKKITFNDENID
+266 SDEKNKLTFNDENID

-335 LKMYKKFINTLNAKD
+335 LKMYKEFINTLNAKD

-372 QENFYKTVKKTI
+372 QENFYKTIKKTI

-409 TGENSVIPHQ
+409 TGENGVIPHQ
-419 IHQIELDR
+419 LHQIELDR

-538 YEKYKVLN
+538 YEKFKVLN

-552 VNEKKLDIEQKQD
+552 VNKKKLDVEQKQHV
-565 IYLNL
+565 YLDL
-570 FTTAKN
+570 FTTRKN
-576 VTKKSLATYLNCSTD
+576 VTKDNLATSLNCD
-591 SISGLSDGEKFNSSL
+591 VESITGLSDNEKFNSSL

-618 IVDDCNKNEN
+618 AVDDCNKNKD

-633 EYSTVFEDGNIYKE
+633 EYSTIFEDGNIYKE

-689 IIDALWNTSNNFM
+689 IIDALWNTSNNFI
-702 QIINDE
+702 QIISDE

-717 NSEYTDTD
+717 NGEYAD
-725 KYDLEDILDKVYTS
+725 KSNLEDILDEAYTS

-748 VMKVVEDIEKAMKCE
+748 VMKVVEDIEKAMKCK

-769 EFTREKRKSKLT
+769 EFTRRKGKSKLT

-791 YEEITDELISEYELG
+791 YEKITDELISEYELG
-806 KLQSELDSKANN
+806 KLQSKLDSKANN
-818 MRDRYYLY
+818 MRDIYYLY

-834 YTGEKINIDELHQKY
+834 YTGEKINID
-849 DIDHILPQS
+849 HIFPRS
-858 FIKDDSLNNRVL
+858 FIKDNSLNNRVL
-870 TSKGVNIKEKSDKTA
+870 TRKEINNNEKADRTA
-885 ADLYAAKMGDFWRK
+885 ADLYAVKMGDFWRK

-905 MTEQKYKNLLT
+905 ITEKKYKNLLT
-916 RTDSINKYT
+916 RTDSIDKYT

-933 LVETSQVVKLAA
+933 LVETSQVVKMAA

-990 LTTFVGQYLYKVYPK
+990 LTIFIGQYLYKTYPK

-1068 KYMLVSKEVTTES
+1068 KYMLISKEVTTES
-1081 SAFYKETKYK
+1081 GAFYKETKYK

-1170 EQNFKIILDKV
+1170 EQNFKIILDKI

-1210 SKQSLDTLAVGKN
+1210 SKQALEILAVGKT
-1223 KSREVSDE
+1223 KSREVKDE
-1231 ELMAVYKEILLVV
+1231 ELIAVYEEILLVV

-1257 QKLNNGLEIFKEL
+1257 QKLNDGLEIFKEL

>member
-15 TSSVGWAVIGDDFK
+15 TSSIGWAVIGDDFK

-40 VRLFKE
+40 TRLFKE
-46 GDTAAERRGFRTQR
+46 GNTAAERRGFRTQR

-190 IGDESVAILNSG
+190 IGDESVVILNSG

-214 ETRNLDK
+214 ENRNLDK

-246 LGYKFNI
+246 FGYKFNI
-253 EDLLLIKDSTLIE
+253 EDLLLIENDE
-266 SDKNKKITFNDENID
+266 KNKLTFNDENID
-281 DIFNELSHSLDDNQM
+281 DIFNELSHSLNDNQM

-335 LKMYKKFINTLNAKD
+335 LKMYKEFINTLNTKD

-409 TGENSVIPHQ
+409 TGENGVIPHQ
-419 IHQIELDR
+419 LHQIELDR

-479 NEKET
+479 NEKKT

-538 YEKYKVLN
+538 YEKFKVLN

-552 VNEKKLDIEQKQD
+552 VNKKKLDVEQKQHV
-565 IYLNL
+565 YLDL
-570 FTTAKN
+570 FTTRKN
-576 VTKKSLATYLNCSTD
+576 VTKDNLATSLNCD
-591 SISGLSDGEKFNSSL
+591 AGSITGLSDNEKFNSSL

-618 IVDDCNKNEN
+618 AVDDCNKNED

-633 EYSTVFEDGNIYKE
+633 EYSTIFEDGNIYKE

-689 IIDALWNTSNNFM
+689 IIDALWNTSNNFI
-702 QIINDE
+702 QIISDE

-717 NSEYTDTD
+717 NGEYAD
-725 KYDLEDILDKVYTS
+725 KSNLEDILDEAYTS

-748 VMKVVEDIEKAMKCE
+748 VMKVVEDIEKAMKCK

-769 EFTREKRKSKLT
+769 EFTRRKGKSKLT
-781 NTRYKKISET
+781 NTRYKKISEA
-791 YEEITDELISEYELG
+791 YEKITDELISEYELG
-806 KLQSELDSKANN
+806 KLQSKLDSKANN
-818 MRDRYYLY
+818 MRDIYYLY

-834 YTGEKINIDELHQKY
+834 YTGEKINIDELHQYY
-849 DIDHILPQS
+849 DIDHIFPRS
-858 FIKDDSLNNRVL
+858 FIKDNSLNNRVL
-870 TSKGVNIKEKSDKTA
+870 TRKEINNNEKADRTA
-885 ADLYAAKMGDFWRK
+885 ADLYAVKMGDFWRK

-905 MTEQKYKNLLT
+905 ITEKKYKNLLT
-916 RTDSINKYT
+916 RTDSIDKYT

-933 LVETSQVVKLAA
+933 LVETSQVVKMAA

-990 LTTFVGQYLYKVYPK
+990 LTIFIGQYLYKTYPK

-1081 SAFYKETKYK
+1081 GAFYKETKYK

-1210 SKQSLDTLAVGKN
+1210 SKQALEILAVGKT
-1223 KSREVSDE
+1223 KSREVKDE
-1231 ELMAVYKEILLVV
+1231 ELIAVYEEILLVV

-1257 QKLNNGLEIFKEL
+1257 QKLNDGLEIFKEL

-1290 NRILIGLHANAARAD
+1290 NRILIGLHANAARVD

>member
-15 TSSVGWAVIGDDFK
+15 TSSIGWAVIGDDFK

-40 VRLFKE
+40 TRLFKE
-46 GDTAAERRGFRTQR
+46 GNTAAERRGFRTQR

-190 IGDESVAILNSG
+190 IGDESVVILNSG

-214 ETRNLDK
+214 ENRNLDK

-246 LGYKFNI
+246 FGYKFNI
-253 EDLLLIKDSTLIE
+253 EDLLLIENDE
-266 SDKNKKITFNDENID
+266 KNKLTFNDENID
-281 DIFNELSHSLDDNQM
+281 DIFNELSHSLNDNQM

-335 LKMYKKFINTLNAKD
+335 LKMYKEFINTLNTKD

-409 TGENSVIPHQ
+409 TGENGVIPHQ
-419 IHQIELDR
+419 LHQIELDR

-538 YEKYKVLN
+538 YEKFKVLN

-552 VNEKKLDIEQKQD
+552 VNKKKLDVEQKQHV
-565 IYLNL
+565 YLDL
-570 FTTAKN
+570 FTTRKN
-576 VTKKSLATYLNCSTD
+576 VTKDNLATSLNCD
-591 SISGLSDGEKFNSSL
+591 AGSITGLSDNEKFNSSL

-618 IVDDCNKNEN
+618 AVDDCNKNED

-633 EYSTVFEDGNIYKE
+633 KYSTIFEDGNIYKE

-689 IIDALWNTSNNFM
+689 IIDALWNTSNNFI
-702 QIINDE
+702 QIISDE

-717 NSEYTDTD
+717 NGEYAD
-725 KYDLEDILDKVYTS
+725 KSNLEDILDEAYTS

-748 VMKVVEDIEKAMKCE
+748 VMKVVEDIEKAMKCK

-769 EFTREKRKSKLT
+769 EFTRRKGKSKLT
-781 NTRYKKISET
+781 NTRYKKISEA
-791 YEEITDELISEYELG
+791 YEKITDELISEYELG
-806 KLQSELDSKANN
+806 KLQSKLDSKANN
-818 MRDRYYLY
+818 MRDIYYLY

-834 YTGEKINIDELHQKY
+834 YTGEKINID
-849 DIDHILPQS
+849 HIFPRS
-858 FIKDDSLNNRVL
+858 FIKDNSLNNRVL
-870 TSKGVNIKEKSDKTA
+870 TRKEINNNEKADRTA
-885 ADLYAAKMGDFWRK
+885 ADLYAVKMGDFWRK

-905 MTEQKYKNLLT
+905 ITEKKYKNLLT
-916 RTDSINKYT
+916 RTDSIDKYT

-933 LVETSQVVKLAA
+933 LVETSQVVKMAA

-990 LTTFVGQYLYKVYPK
+990 LTIFIGQYLYKTYPK

-1081 SAFYKETKYK
+1081 GAFYKETKYK

-1210 SKQSLDTLAVGKN
+1210 SKQALEILAVGKT
-1223 KSREVSDE
+1223 KSREVKDE
-1231 ELMAVYKEILLVV
+1231 ELIAVYEEILLVV

-1257 QKLNNGLEIFKEL
+1257 QKLNDGLEIFKEL

-1290 NRILIGLHANAARAD
+1290 NRILIGLHANAARVD

>member
-1 MEDMERYHIGLDIG
+1 MERYHIGLDIG
-15 TSSVGWAVIGDDFK
+15 TSSIGWAVIGDDFK

-46 GDTAAERRGFRTQR
+46 GDTAAERRSFRTQR

-108 SLLFPDVSDSNFY
+108 SLLFPDISDSNFY

-253 EDLLLIKDSTLIE
+253 EDLLLIE
-266 SDKNKKITFNDENID
+266 SDEKNKLTFNDENID

-335 LKMYKKFINTLNAKD
+335 LKMYKEFINTLNAKD

-372 QENFYKTVKKTI
+372 QENFYKTIKKTI

-409 TGENSVIPHQ
+409 TGENGVIPHQ
-419 IHQIELDR
+419 LHQIELDR

-538 YEKYKVLN
+538 YEKFKVLN

-552 VNEKKLDIEQKQD
+552 VNKKKLDVEQKQHV
-565 IYLNL
+565 YLDL
-570 FTTAKN
+570 FTTRKN
-576 VTKKSLATYLNCSTD
+576 VTKDNLATSLNCD
-591 SISGLSDGEKFNSSL
+591 VESITGLSDNEKFNSSL

-618 IVDDCNKNEN
+618 AVDDCNKNKD

-633 EYSTVFEDGNIYKE
+633 EYSTIFEDGNIYKE

-689 IIDALWNTSNNFM
+689 IIDALWNTSNNFI
-702 QIINDE
+702 QIISDE

-717 NSEYTDTD
+717 NGEYAD
-725 KYDLEDILDKVYTS
+725 KSNLEDILDEAYTS

-748 VMKVVEDIEKAMKCE
+748 VMKVVEDIEKAMKCK

-769 EFTREKRKSKLT
+769 EFTRRKGKSKLT

-791 YEEITDELISEYELG
+791 YEKITDELISEYELG
-806 KLQSELDSKANN
+806 KLQSKLDSKANN
-818 MRDRYYLY
+818 MRDIYYLY

-834 YTGEKINIDELHQKY
+834 YTGEKINIDELHQYY
-849 DIDHILPQS
+849 DIDHIFPRS
-858 FIKDDSLNNRVL
+858 FIKDNSLNNRVL
-870 TSKGVNIKEKSDKTA
+870 TRKEINNNEKADRTA
-885 ADLYAAKMGDFWRK
+885 ADLYAVKMGDFWRK

-905 MTEQKYKNLLT
+905 ITEKKYKNLLT
-916 RTDSINKYT
+916 RTDSIDKYT

-933 LVETSQVVKLAA
+933 LVETSQVVKMAA

-990 LTTFVGQYLYKVYPK
+990 LTIFIGQYLYKTYPK

-1068 KYMLVSKEVTTES
+1068 KYMLISKKVTTES
-1081 SAFYKETKYK
+1081 GAFYKETKYK

-1170 EQNFKIILDKV
+1170 EQNFKIILDKI

-1210 SKQSLDTLAVGKN
+1210 SKQALEILAVGKT
-1223 KSREVSDE
+1223 KSREVKDE
-1231 ELMAVYKEILLVV
+1231 ELIAVYEEILLVV

-1257 QKLNNGLEIFKEL
+1257 QKLNDGLEIFKEL

>member
-15 TSSVGWAVIGDDFK
+15 TSSIGWAVIGDDFK

-40 VRLFKE
+40 TRLFKE
-46 GDTAAERRGFRTQR
+46 GNTAAERRGFRTQR

-190 IGDESVAILNSG
+190 IGDESVVILNSG

-214 ETRNLDK
+214 ENRNLDK

-246 LGYKFNI
+246 FGYKFNI
-253 EDLLLIKDSTLIE
+253 EDLLLIENDE
-266 SDKNKKITFNDENID
+266 KNKLTFNDENID
-281 DIFNELSHSLDDNQM
+281 DIFNELSHSLNDNQM

-335 LKMYKKFINTLNAKD
+335 LKMYKEFINTLNTKD

-409 TGENSVIPHQ
+409 TGENGVIPHQ
-419 IHQIELDR
+419 LHQIELDR

-538 YEKYKVLN
+538 YEKFKVLN

-552 VNEKKLDIEQKQD
+552 VNKKKLDVEQKQHV
-565 IYLNL
+565 YLDL
-570 FTTAKN
+570 FTTRKN
-576 VTKKSLATYLNCSTD
+576 VTKDNLATSLNCD
-591 SISGLSDGEKFNSSL
+591 AGSITGLSDNEKFNSSL

-618 IVDDCNKNEN
+618 AVDDCNKNED

-633 EYSTVFEDGNIYKE
+633 EYSTIFEDGNIYKE

-689 IIDALWNTSNNFM
+689 IIDALWNTSNNFI
-702 QIINDE
+702 QIISDE

-717 NSEYTDTD
+717 NGEYAD
-725 KYDLEDILDKVYTS
+725 KSNLEDILDEAYTS

-748 VMKVVEDIEKAMKCE
+748 VMKVVEDIEKAMKCK

-769 EFTREKRKSKLT
+769 EFTRRKGKSKLT
-781 NTRYKKISET
+781 NTRYKKISEA
-791 YEEITDELISEYELG
+791 YEKITDELISEYELG
-806 KLQSELDSKANN
+806 KLQSKLDSKANN
-818 MRDRYYLY
+818 MRDIYYLY

-834 YTGEKINIDELHQKY
+834 YTGEKINIDELHQYY
-849 DIDHILPQS
+849 DIDHIFPRS
-858 FIKDDSLNNRVL
+858 FIKDNSLNNRVL
-870 TSKGVNIKEKSDKTA
+870 TRKEINNNEKADRTA
-885 ADLYAAKMGDFWRK
+885 ADLYAVKMGDFWRK

-905 MTEQKYKNLLT
+905 ITEKKYKNLLT
-916 RTDSINKYT
+916 RTDSIDKYT

-933 LVETSQVVKLAA
+933 LVETSQVVKMAA

-990 LTTFVGQYLYKVYPK
+990 LTIFIGQYLYKTYPK

-1081 SAFYKETKYK
+1081 GAFYKETKYK

-1210 SKQSLDTLAVGKN
+1210 SKQALEILAVGKT
-1223 KSREVSDE
+1223 KSREVKDE
-1231 ELMAVYKEILLVV
+1231 ELIAVYEEILLVV
-1244 NKYFELYDISKFR
+1244 NKYFELYDISKFS
-1257 QKLNNGLEIFKEL
+1257 QKLNDGLEIFKEL

-1290 NRILIGLHANAARAD
+1290 NRILIGLHANAARVD

>member
-1 MEDMERYHIGLDIG
+1 MERYHIGLDIG
-15 TSSVGWAVIGDDFK
+15 TSSIGWAVIGDDFK

-46 GDTAAERRGFRTQR
+46 GDTAAERRSFRTQR

-108 SLLFPDVSDSNFY
+108 SLLFPDISDSNFY

-165 AKNYKNSGASIGF
+165 AKNYKNSGALIGF

-253 EDLLLIKDSTLIE
+253 EDLLLIE
-266 SDKNKKITFNDENID
+266 SDEKNKLTFNDENID

-335 LKMYKKFINTLNAKD
+335 LKMYKEFINTLNAKD

-372 QENFYKTVKKTI
+372 QENFYKTIKKTI

-409 TGENSVIPHQ
+409 TGENGVIPHQ
-419 IHQIELDR
+419 LHQIELDR

-538 YEKYKVLN
+538 YEKFKVLN

-552 VNEKKLDIEQKQD
+552 VNKKKLDVEQKQHV
-565 IYLNL
+565 YLDL
-570 FTTAKN
+570 FTTRKN
-576 VTKKSLATYLNCSTD
+576 VTKDNLATSLNCD
-591 SISGLSDGEKFNSSL
+591 VESITGLSDNEKFNSSL

-618 IVDDCNKNEN
+618 AVDDCNKNKD

-633 EYSTVFEDGNIYKE
+633 EYSTIFEDGNIYKE

-689 IIDALWNTSNNFM
+689 IIDALWNTSNNFI
-702 QIINDE
+702 QIISDE

-717 NSEYTDTD
+717 NGEYAD
-725 KYDLEDILDKVYTS
+725 KSNLEDILDEAYTS

-748 VMKVVEDIEKAMKCE
+748 VMKVVEDIEKAMKCK

-769 EFTREKRKSKLT
+769 EFTRRKGKSKLT

-791 YEEITDELISEYELG
+791 YEKITDELISEYELG
-806 KLQSELDSKANN
+806 KLQSKLDSKANN
-818 MRDRYYLY
+818 MRDIYYLY

-834 YTGEKINIDELHQKY
+834 YTGEKINIDELHQYY
-849 DIDHILPQS
+849 DIDHIFPRS
-858 FIKDDSLNNRVL
+858 FIKDNSLNNRVL
-870 TSKGVNIKEKSDKTA
+870 TRKEINNNEKADRTA
-885 ADLYAAKMGDFWRK
+885 ADLYAVKMGDFWRK

-905 MTEQKYKNLLT
+905 ITEKKYKNLLT
-916 RTDSINKYT
+916 RTDSIDKYT

-933 LVETSQVVKLAA
+933 LVETSQVVKMAA

-990 LTTFVGQYLYKVYPK
+990 LTIFIGQYLYKTYPK

-1068 KYMLVSKEVTTES
+1068 KYMLISKEVTTES
-1081 SAFYKETKYK
+1081 GAFYKETKYK

-1170 EQNFKIILDKV
+1170 EQNFKIILDKI

-1210 SKQSLDTLAVGKN
+1210 SKQALEILAVGKT
-1223 KSREVSDE
+1223 KSREVKDE
-1231 ELMAVYKEILLVV
+1231 ELIAVYEEILLVV

-1257 QKLNNGLEIFKEL
+1257 QKLNDGLEIFKEL

>member
-1 MEDMERYHIGLDIG
+1 MERYHIGLDIG
-15 TSSVGWAVIGDDFK
+15 TSSIGWAVIGDDFK

-40 VRLFKE
+40 TRLFNE
-46 GDTAAERRGFRTQR
+46 GATAAERRGFRTQR

-93 ESNLSPKDSN
+93 SSNLSPKDSN

-108 SLLFPDVSDSNFY
+108 SLLFPDKSDSNFY

-127 YHLRRDLMEKDKKF
+127 YHLRRDLMEKDEKF

-156 RGNFLEKVP
+156 RGNFLENVP
-165 AKNYKNSGASIGF
+165 AKNYKNSGSSIGY
-178 LLEEVNSLYKDI
+178 LLEGVNNLYKDI
-190 IGDESVAILNSG
+190 IENENVTILNSG
-202 KFEDVE
+202 KFKDVE
-208 KIILDE
+208 KIILDDE
-214 ETRNLDK
+214 IRNIDK
-221 QKSVGKLLVED
+221 QKNVGKLLVED
-232 KKKKNIVTAFSKAI
+232 KEKKNIITAFSKAI
-246 LGYKFNI
+246 FGYKFNI
-253 EDLLLIKDSTLIE
+253 EDLLLIEDSTLIE
-266 SDKNKKITFNDENID
+266 NDKNKKITFNDENID
-281 DIFNELSHSLDDNQM
+281 DVFNELSHSLNDNQM

-306 FKFKLNMIV
+306 FKVKLNMIV
-315 PTGYTL
+315 PSGYTL
-321 SESMIEKYEMHKAH
+321 SESMIEKYETHRAH
-335 LKMYKKFINTLNAKD
+335 LKMYKEFINTLNLKD

-364 EKAKAANA
+364 KKAKAANA
-372 QENFYKTVKKTI
+372 QENFYKAVKKTI

-399 DEGNFMPKQR
+399 DDGNFMPKQR
-409 TGENSVIPHQ
+409 TGENGVIPHQ
-419 IHQIELDR
+419 LHQIELDR

-432 AKYYPWLAEEN
+432 SKYYPWLAEEN

-538 YEKYKVLN
+538 YEKFKVLN

-552 VNEKKLDIEQKQD
+552 VNKKKLDIEQKQNV
-565 IYLNL
+565 YLDL
-570 FTTAKN
+570 FTTTKN
-576 VTKKSLATYLNCSTD
+576 ITKKNLANFLNCD
-591 SISGLSDGEKFNSSL
+591 IESITGLSDNNKFNSSL
-606 SSYIDLKAILGN
+606 SSYIELKGILGN
-618 IVDDCNKNEN
+618 TVDDYSKNED
-628 LEKII
+628 LERII
-633 EYSTVFEDGNIYKE
+633 EYSTIFEDGNIYKE

-674 SKKLLTQITNENGER
+674 SKRLLTQITNDNGER

-702 QIINDE
+702 QIISDE

-717 NSEYTDTD
+717 NGKYTD
-725 KYDLEDILDKVYTS
+725 KSDLEDILSEAYTS

-748 VMKVVEDIEKAMKCE
+748 VMKVVEDIEKAMQCE
-763 PTSIAI
+763 PTSISI
-769 EFTREKRKSKLT
+769 EFTRKKQKSRLT
-781 NTRYKKISET
+781 NTRYKKISDV
-791 YEEITDELISEYELG
+791 YEKIADEVISEYELR
-806 KLQSELDSKANN
+806 KLQSELDSNANN

-834 YTGEKINIDELHQKY
+834 YTGEKINIDELHQRY

-858 FIKDDSLNNRVL
+858 FIKDDSINNRVL
-870 TSKGVNIKEKSDKTA
+870 TRKDVNNKEKSDKTA
-885 ADLYAAKMGDFWRK
+885 ADLYAVEMSDFWRK

-905 MTEQKYKNLLT
+905 ITEQKYKNLLT
-916 RTDSINKYT
+916 KSDSIDKYA
-925 KQSFIKRQ
+925 KKGFIKRQ
-933 LVETSQVVKLAA
+933 LVETSQVVKLVA
-945 NILQDKYSNTKII
+945 NILQDKYSDTKII
-958 EVRARLNSDLRKEYE
+958 EVRAKLNSNLREEYK
-973 LIKNREVNDYH
+973 LIKNRAVNDYH

-990 LTTFVGQYLYKVYPK
+990 LTTFIGQYLYKTYPK
-1005 LRSYFVYD
+1005 LRSYFVYN

-1020 NYLKHMDKFNFIWKL
+1020 NYLKHMKKFNFLWQL
-1035 EDKKAEDVYDNV
+1035 QDDKTIDIYDNV
-1047 NNEFILN
+1047 NNEFVLN

-1081 SAFYKETKYK
+1081 GAFYKETKYK

-1210 SKQSLDTLAVGKN
+1210 SKQALEILAVGKT
-1223 KSREVSDE
+1223 KSREVKDE
-1231 ELMAVYKEILLVV
+1231 ELIAVYEEILLVV

-1257 QKLNNGLEIFKEL
+1257 RKLNDGLEIFKEL
-1270 PIYNI
+1270 PIHNI

>member
-15 TSSVGWAVIGDDFK
+15 TSSIGWAVIGDDFK

-46 GDTAAERRGFRTQR
+46 GDTAAERRSFRTQR

-108 SLLFPDVSDSNFY
+108 SLLFPDISDSNFY

-253 EDLLLIKDSTLIE
+253 EDLLLIE
-266 SDKNKKITFNDENID
+266 SDEKNKLTFNDENID

-335 LKMYKKFINTLNAKD
+335 LKMYKEFINTLNAKD

-372 QENFYKTVKKTI
+372 QENFYKTIKKTI

-409 TGENSVIPHQ
+409 TGENGVIPHQ
-419 IHQIELDR
+419 LHQIELDR

-538 YEKYKVLN
+538 YEKFKVLN

-552 VNEKKLDIEQKQD
+552 VNKKKLDVEQKQHV
-565 IYLNL
+565 YLDL
-570 FTTAKN
+570 FTTRKN
-576 VTKKSLATYLNCSTD
+576 VTKDNLATSLNCD
-591 SISGLSDGEKFNSSL
+591 VESITGLSDNEKFNSSL

-618 IVDDCNKNEN
+618 AVDDCNKNKD

-633 EYSTVFEDGNIYKE
+633 EYSTIFEDGNIYKE

-689 IIDALWNTSNNFM
+689 IIDALWNTSNNFI
-702 QIINDE
+702 QIISDE

-717 NSEYTDTD
+717 NGEYAD
-725 KYDLEDILDKVYTS
+725 KSNLEDILDEAYTS

-748 VMKVVEDIEKAMKCE
+748 VMKVVEDIEKAMKCK

-769 EFTREKRKSKLT
+769 EFTRRKGKSKLT

-791 YEEITDELISEYELG
+791 YEKITDELISEYELG
-806 KLQSELDSKANN
+806 KLQSKLDSKANN
-818 MRDRYYLY
+818 MRDIYYLY

-834 YTGEKINIDELHQKY
+834 YTGEKINIDELHQYY
-849 DIDHILPQS
+849 DIDHIFPRS
-858 FIKDDSLNNRVL
+858 FIKDNSLNNRVL
-870 TSKGVNIKEKSDKTA
+870 TRKEINNNEKADRTA
-885 ADLYAAKMGDFWRK
+885 ADLYAVKMGDFWRK

-905 MTEQKYKNLLT
+905 ITEKKYKNLLT
-916 RTDSINKYT
+916 RTDSIDKYT

-933 LVETSQVVKLAA
+933 LVETSQVVKMAA

-990 LTTFVGQYLYKVYPK
+990 LTIFIGQYLYKTYPK

-1068 KYMLVSKEVTTES
+1068 KYMLISKEVTTES
-1081 SAFYKETKYK
+1081 GAFYKETKYK

-1170 EQNFKIILDKV
+1170 EQNFKIILDKI

-1210 SKQSLDTLAVGKN
+1210 SKQALEILAVGKT
-1223 KSREVSDE
+1223 KSREVKDE
-1231 ELMAVYKEILLVV
+1231 ELIAERRQPA
-1244 NKYFELYDISKFR
+1244 SK
-1257 QKLNNGLEIFKEL
+1257 L
-1270 PIYNI
+1270 P
-1275 YENNKI
+1275 
-1281 KKIGKFEVL
+1281 
-1290 NRILIGLHANAARAD
+1290 
-1305 LSVLGFKDLGKLQVN
+1305 S
-1320 GGIKLSP
+1320 
-1327 DAKLIYQ
+1327 
-1334 SPTGIFSRAVR
+1334 
-1345 VKDLG
+1345 

>member
-1 MEDMERYHIGLDIG
+1 
-15 TSSVGWAVIGDDFK
+15 
-29 IKRKKGKNLIG
+29 
-40 VRLFKE
+40 
-46 GDTAAERRGFRTQR
+46 
-60 RRLNRR
+60 
-66 KWRLKLLEEI
+66 
-76 FDPYMAEVDEYF
+76 
-88 FARLK
+88 
-93 ESNLSPKDSN
+93 
-103 KKYLG
+103 
-108 SLLFPDVSDSNFY
+108 
-121 DKYPTI
+121 
-127 YHLRRDLMEKDKKF
+127 
-141 DLREIYLAIHHIVKY
+141 
-156 RGNFLEKVP
+156 
-165 AKNYKNSGASIGF
+165 
-178 LLEEVNSLYKDI
+178 
-190 IGDESVAILNSG
+190 
-202 KFEDVE
+202 
-208 KIILDE
+208 
-214 ETRNLDK
+214 
-221 QKSVGKLLVED
+221 
-232 KKKKNIVTAFSKAI
+232 
-246 LGYKFNI
+246 
-253 EDLLLIKDSTLIE
+253 
-266 SDKNKKITFNDENID
+266 
-281 DIFNELSHSLDDNQM
+281 
-296 DLLTKTREIY
+296 
-306 FKFKLNMIV
+306 
-315 PTGYTL
+315 
-321 SESMIEKYEMHKAH
+321 
-335 LKMYKKFINTLNAKD
+335 
-350 RKILKNAYSDYINN
+350 
-364 EKAKAANA
+364 
-372 QENFYKTVKKTI
+372 
-384 KDNNSDTAKKIIGLI
+384 
-399 DEGNFMPKQR
+399 
-409 TGENSVIPHQ
+409 
-419 IHQIELDR
+419 
-427 IIENQ
+427 
-432 AKYYPWLAEEN
+432 
-443 PVEKNRKFAKYKLDE
+443 
-458 LVTFR
+458 
-463 VPYYVGPLV
+463 
-472 DKTESNK
+472 
-479 NEKET
+479 
-484 KFAWMVRKAKGT
+484 MVRKAKGT

-538 YEKYKVLN
+538 YEKFKVLN

-552 VNEKKLDIEQKQD
+552 VNKKKLDVEQKQHV
-565 IYLNL
+565 YLDL
-570 FTTAKN
+570 FTTRKN
-576 VTKKSLATYLNCSTD
+576 VTKDNLATSLNCD
-591 SISGLSDGEKFNSSL
+591 VESITGLSDNEKFNSSL

-618 IVDDCNKNEN
+618 AVDDCNKNKD

-633 EYSTVFEDGNIYKE
+633 EYSTIFEDGNIYKE

-689 IIDALWNTSNNFM
+689 IIDALWNTSNNFI
-702 QIINDE
+702 QIISDE

-717 NSEYTDTD
+717 NGEYAD
-725 KYDLEDILDKVYTS
+725 KSNLEDILDEAYTS

-748 VMKVVEDIEKAMKCE
+748 VMKVVEDIEKAMKCK

-769 EFTREKRKSKLT
+769 EFTRRKGKSKLT

-791 YEEITDELISEYELG
+791 YEKITDELISEYELG
-806 KLQSELDSKANN
+806 KLQSKLDSKANN
-818 MRDRYYLY
+818 MRDIYYLY

-834 YTGEKINIDELHQKY
+834 YTGEKINIDELHQYY
-849 DIDHILPQS
+849 DIDHIFPRS
-858 FIKDDSLNNRVL
+858 FIKDNSLNNRVL
-870 TSKGVNIKEKSDKTA
+870 TRKEINNNEKADRTA
-885 ADLYAAKMGDFWRK
+885 ADLYAVKMGDFWRK

-905 MTEQKYKNLLT
+905 ITEKKYKNLLT
-916 RTDSINKYT
+916 RTDSIDKYT

-933 LVETSQVVKLAA
+933 LVETSQVVKMAA

-990 LTTFVGQYLYKVYPK
+990 LTIFIGQYLYKTYPK

-1068 KYMLVSKEVTTES
+1068 KYMLISKEVTTES
-1081 SAFYKETKYK
+1081 GAFYKETKYK

-1170 EQNFKIILDKV
+1170 EQNFKIILDKI

-1210 SKQSLDTLAVGKN
+1210 SKQALEILAVGKT
-1223 KSREVSDE
+1223 KSREVKDE
-1231 ELMAVYKEILLVV
+1231 ELIAVYEEILLVV

-1257 QKLNNGLEIFKEL
+1257 QKLNDGLEIFKEL

>member
-1 MEDMERYHIGLDIG
+1 MERYHIGLDIG
-15 TSSVGWAVIGDDFK
+15 TSSIGWAVIGDDFK

-40 VRLFKE
+40 TRLFKE
-46 GDTAAERRGFRTQR
+46 GNTAAERRGFRTQR

-190 IGDESVAILNSG
+190 IGDESVVILNSG

-214 ETRNLDK
+214 ENRNLDK
-221 QKSVGKLLVED
+221 QKSVGKQLEED

-246 LGYKFNI
+246 FGYKFNI
-253 EDLLLIKDSTLIE
+253 EDLLLIENDE
-266 SDKNKKITFNDENID
+266 KNKLTFNDENID
-281 DIFNELSHSLDDNQM
+281 DIFNELSHSLNDNQM

-335 LKMYKKFINTLNAKD
+335 LKMYKEFINTLNTKD

-409 TGENSVIPHQ
+409 TGENGVIPHQ
-419 IHQIELDR
+419 LHQIELDR

-538 YEKYKVLN
+538 YEKFKVLN

-552 VNEKKLDIEQKQD
+552 VNKKKLDVEQKQHV
-565 IYLNL
+565 YLDL
-570 FTTAKN
+570 FTTRKN
-576 VTKKSLATYLNCSTD
+576 VTKDNLATSLNCD
-591 SISGLSDGEKFNSSL
+591 AGSITGLSDNEKFNSSL

-618 IVDDCNKNEN
+618 AVDDCNKNED

-633 EYSTVFEDGNIYKE
+633 EYSTIFEDGNIYKE

-689 IIDALWNTSNNFM
+689 IIDALWNTSNNFI
-702 QIINDE
+702 QIISDE

-717 NSEYTDTD
+717 NGEYAD
-725 KYDLEDILDKVYTS
+725 KSNLEDILDEAYTS

-748 VMKVVEDIEKAMKCE
+748 VMKVVEDIEKAMKCK

-769 EFTREKRKSKLT
+769 EFTRRKGKSKLT
-781 NTRYKKISET
+781 NTRYKKISEA
-791 YEEITDELISEYELG
+791 YEKITDELISEYELG
-806 KLQSELDSKANN
+806 KLQSKLDSKANN
-818 MRDRYYLY
+818 MRDIYYLY

-834 YTGEKINIDELHQKY
+834 YTGEKINIDELHQYY
-849 DIDHILPQS
+849 DIDHIFPRS
-858 FIKDDSLNNRVL
+858 FIKDNSLNNRVL
-870 TSKGVNIKEKSDKTA
+870 TRKEINNNEKADRTA
-885 ADLYAAKMGDFWRK
+885 ADLYAVKMGDFWRK

-905 MTEQKYKNLLT
+905 ITEKKYKNLLT
-916 RTDSINKYT
+916 RTDSIDKYT

-933 LVETSQVVKLAA
+933 LVETSQVVKMAA

-990 LTTFVGQYLYKVYPK
+990 LTIFIGQYLYKTYPK

-1081 SAFYKETKYK
+1081 GAFYKETKYK

-1210 SKQSLDTLAVGKN
+1210 SKQALEILAVGKT
-1223 KSREVSDE
+1223 KSREVKDE
-1231 ELMAVYKEILLVV
+1231 ELIAVYEEILLVV

-1257 QKLNNGLEIFKEL
+1257 QKLNDGLEIFKEL

-1290 NRILIGLHANAARAD
+1290 NRILIGLHANAARVD

>member
-1 MEDMERYHIGLDIG
+1 MERYHIGLDIG
-15 TSSVGWAVIGDDFK
+15 TSSIGWAVIGDDFK

-46 GDTAAERRGFRTQR
+46 GDTAAERRSFRTQR
-60 RRLNRR
+60 RQLNRR

-108 SLLFPDVSDSNFY
+108 SLLFPDISDSNFY

-253 EDLLLIKDSTLIE
+253 EDLLLIE
-266 SDKNKKITFNDENID
+266 SDEKNKLTFNDENID

-335 LKMYKKFINTLNAKD
+335 LKMYKEFINTLNAKD

-372 QENFYKTVKKTI
+372 QENFYKTIKKTI

-409 TGENSVIPHQ
+409 TGENGVIPHQ
-419 IHQIELDR
+419 LHQIELDR

-538 YEKYKVLN
+538 YEKFKVLN

-552 VNEKKLDIEQKQD
+552 VNKKKLDVEQKQHV
-565 IYLNL
+565 YLDL
-570 FTTAKN
+570 FTTRKN
-576 VTKKSLATYLNCSTD
+576 VTKDNLATSLNCD
-591 SISGLSDGEKFNSSL
+591 VESITGLSDNEKFNSSL

-618 IVDDCNKNEN
+618 AVDDCNKNKD

-633 EYSTVFEDGNIYKE
+633 EYSTIFEDGNIYKE

-689 IIDALWNTSNNFM
+689 IIDALWNTSNNFI
-702 QIINDE
+702 QIISDE

-717 NSEYTDTD
+717 NGEYAD
-725 KYDLEDILDKVYTS
+725 KSNLEDILDEAYTS

-748 VMKVVEDIEKAMKCE
+748 VMKVVEDIEKAMKCK

-769 EFTREKRKSKLT
+769 EFTRRKGKSKLT

-791 YEEITDELISEYELG
+791 YEKITDELISEYELG
-806 KLQSELDSKANN
+806 KLQSKLDSKANN
-818 MRDRYYLY
+818 MRDIYYLY

-834 YTGEKINIDELHQKY
+834 YTGEKINIDELHQYY
-849 DIDHILPQS
+849 DIDHIFPRS
-858 FIKDDSLNNRVL
+858 FIKDNSLNNRVL
-870 TSKGVNIKEKSDKTA
+870 TRKEINNNEKADRTA
-885 ADLYAAKMGDFWRK
+885 ADLYAVKMGDFWRK

-905 MTEQKYKNLLT
+905 ITEKKYKNLLT
-916 RTDSINKYT
+916 RTDSIDKYT

-933 LVETSQVVKLAA
+933 LVETSQVVKMAA

-990 LTTFVGQYLYKVYPK
+990 LTIFIGQYLYKTYPK

-1068 KYMLVSKEVTTES
+1068 KYMLISKEVTTES
-1081 SAFYKETKYK
+1081 GAFYKETKYK

-1170 EQNFKIILDKV
+1170 EQNFKIILDKI

-1210 SKQSLDTLAVGKN
+1210 SKQALEILAVGKT
-1223 KSREVSDE
+1223 KSREVKDE
-1231 ELMAVYKEILLVV
+1231 ELIAVYEEILLVV

-1257 QKLNNGLEIFKEL
+1257 QKLNDGLEIFKEL

>member
-1 MEDMERYHIGLDIG
+1 MERYHIGLDIG
-15 TSSVGWAVIGDDFK
+15 TSSIGWAVIGDDFK

-46 GDTAAERRGFRTQR
+46 GDTAAERRSFRTQR

-108 SLLFPDVSDSNFY
+108 SLLFPDISDSNFY

-246 LGYKFNI
+246 LEYKFNI
-253 EDLLLIKDSTLIE
+253 EDLLLIE
-266 SDKNKKITFNDENID
+266 SDEKNKLTFNDENID

-335 LKMYKKFINTLNAKD
+335 LKMYKEFINTLNAKD

-372 QENFYKTVKKTI
+372 QENFYKTIKKTI

-409 TGENSVIPHQ
+409 TGENGVIPHQ
-419 IHQIELDR
+419 LHQIELDR

-538 YEKYKVLN
+538 YEKFKVLN

-552 VNEKKLDIEQKQD
+552 VNKKKLDVEQKQHV
-565 IYLNL
+565 YLDL
-570 FTTAKN
+570 FTTRKN
-576 VTKKSLATYLNCSTD
+576 VTKDNLATSLNCD
-591 SISGLSDGEKFNSSL
+591 VESITGLSDNEKFNSSL

-618 IVDDCNKNEN
+618 AVDDCNKNKD

-633 EYSTVFEDGNIYKE
+633 EYSTIFEDGNIYKE

-689 IIDALWNTSNNFM
+689 IIDALWNTSNNFI
-702 QIINDE
+702 QIISDE

-717 NSEYTDTD
+717 NGEYAD
-725 KYDLEDILDKVYTS
+725 KSNLEDILDEAYTS

-748 VMKVVEDIEKAMKCE
+748 VMKVVEDIEKAMKCK

-769 EFTREKRKSKLT
+769 EFTRRKGKSKLT

-791 YEEITDELISEYELG
+791 YEKITDELISEYELG
-806 KLQSELDSKANN
+806 KLQSKLDSKANN
-818 MRDRYYLY
+818 MRDIYYLY

-834 YTGEKINIDELHQKY
+834 YTGEKINIDELHQYY
-849 DIDHILPQS
+849 DIDHIFPRS
-858 FIKDDSLNNRVL
+858 FIKDNSLNNRVL
-870 TSKGVNIKEKSDKTA
+870 TRKEINNNEKADRTA
-885 ADLYAAKMGDFWRK
+885 ADLYAVKMGDFWRK

-905 MTEQKYKNLLT
+905 ITEKKYKNLLT
-916 RTDSINKYT
+916 RTDSIDKYT

-933 LVETSQVVKLAA
+933 LVETSQVVKMAA

-990 LTTFVGQYLYKVYPK
+990 LTIFIGQYLYKTYPK

-1068 KYMLVSKEVTTES
+1068 KYMLISKEVTTES
-1081 SAFYKETKYK
+1081 GAFYKETKYK

-1170 EQNFKIILDKV
+1170 EQNFKIILDKI

-1210 SKQSLDTLAVGKN
+1210 SKQALEILAVGKT
-1223 KSREVSDE
+1223 KSREVKDE
-1231 ELMAVYKEILLVV
+1231 ELIAVYEEILLVV

-1257 QKLNNGLEIFKEL
+1257 QKLNDGLEIFKEL

>member
-1 MEDMERYHIGLDIG
+1 MERYHIGLDIG
-15 TSSVGWAVIGDDFK
+15 TSSIGWAVIGDDFK

-46 GDTAAERRGFRTQR
+46 GDTAAERRSFRTQR

-108 SLLFPDVSDSNFY
+108 SLLFPDISDSNFY

-253 EDLLLIKDSTLIE
+253 EDLLLIE
-266 SDKNKKITFNDENID
+266 SDEKNKLTFNDENID

-335 LKMYKKFINTLNAKD
+335 LKMYKEFINTLNAKD

-372 QENFYKTVKKTI
+372 QENFYKTIKKTI

-409 TGENSVIPHQ
+409 TGENGVIPHQ
-419 IHQIELDR
+419 LHQIELDR

-538 YEKYKVLN
+538 YEKFKVLN

-552 VNEKKLDIEQKQD
+552 VNKKKLDVEQKQHV
-565 IYLNL
+565 YLDL
-570 FTTAKN
+570 FTTRKN
-576 VTKKSLATYLNCSTD
+576 VTKDNLATSLNCD
-591 SISGLSDGEKFNSSL
+591 VESITGLSDNEKFNSSL

-618 IVDDCNKNEN
+618 AVDDCNKNKD

-633 EYSTVFEDGNIYKE
+633 EYSTIFEDGNIYKE

-689 IIDALWNTSNNFM
+689 IIDALWNTSNNFI
-702 QIINDE
+702 QIISDE
-708 SIQAKLAEI
+708 SIQVKLAEI
-717 NSEYTDTD
+717 NGEYAD
-725 KYDLEDILDKVYTS
+725 KSNLEDILDEAYTS

-748 VMKVVEDIEKAMKCE
+748 VMKVVEDIEKAMKCK

-769 EFTREKRKSKLT
+769 EFTRRKGKSKLT

-791 YEEITDELISEYELG
+791 YEKITDELISEYELG
-806 KLQSELDSKANN
+806 KLQSKLDSKANN
-818 MRDRYYLY
+818 MRDIYYLY

-834 YTGEKINIDELHQKY
+834 YTGEKINIDELHQYY
-849 DIDHILPQS
+849 DIDHIFPRS
-858 FIKDDSLNNRVL
+858 FIKDNSLNNRVL
-870 TSKGVNIKEKSDKTA
+870 TRKKINNNEKADRTA
-885 ADLYAAKMGDFWRK
+885 ADLYAVKMGDFWRK

-905 MTEQKYKNLLT
+905 ITEKKYKNLLT
-916 RTDSINKYT
+916 RTDSIDKYT

-933 LVETSQVVKLAA
+933 LVETSQVVKMAA

-990 LTTFVGQYLYKVYPK
+990 LTIFIGQYLYKTYPK

-1068 KYMLVSKEVTTES
+1068 KYMLISKEVTTES
-1081 SAFYKETKYK
+1081 GAFYKETKYK

-1170 EQNFKIILDKV
+1170 EQNFKIILDKI

-1210 SKQSLDTLAVGKN
+1210 SKQALEILAVGKT
-1223 KSREVSDE
+1223 KSREVKDE
-1231 ELMAVYKEILLVV
+1231 ELIAVYEEILLVV

-1257 QKLNNGLEIFKEL
+1257 QKLNDGLEIFKEL